1 MSANNIYSPIGGP
14 YSPQQFAQSIIPSSG
29 GLDLEALR
37 ADLADRYGVQQQA
50 QVSPEYLAKW
60 QAMNSPEAQA
70 AANQPYV
77 PSWMEPSLNP
87 ITNFQRDIIRMGTGL
102 INQGKHIIN
111 DPVGSTK
118 SAIKY
123 LLTHNPREINRDF
136 FDAQLSNY
144 NLSTAQLV
152 NQPLSESAKDF
163 VAGVYTNPASAA
175 IDLISLGGLHGA
187 DKVAKV
193 VNKTVGKR
201 ILPTSV
207 GSDVEKGILASR
219 AGVAG
224 DVQKYRE
231 KLNPLKELNDTDL
244 AKVVE
249 SAETGSK
256 LPEHLKP
263 YKEALREQYYDFDNL
278 VKNYSPQTYVAPD
291 ELSIIQKIARDE
303 NKTVNYVRKEVAP
316 YLEIGIDDLELAD
329 MAKTNKIA
337 KKVYDAKQLYNKGEI
352 FPVTHGIA
360 EVMKD
365 APDAIADTSNIIRNG
380 RFSTREY
387 GNATYGD
394 IAKQLQNP
402 AEFLEGLQKQFELGQ
417 LTKELRQGKI
427 GDIDVAPMPNAK
439 PKDIIY
445 VNADK
450 LEKDGI
456 VEALSKAS
464 PDTKTPSD
472 IAVDKLTAQELA
484 KQLQSGYGSSAFKGM
499 SKDLETLTKS
509 TALGAGSYIFG
520 NFGSGSI
527 NALIESGAM
536 LPADV
541 INAIRTRGQLSKSV
555 GAYRDVYLPKV
566 NPIKTP
572 GLKQIAWL
580 GERTGGQLLRRA
592 DAAVQN
598 GFAEI
603 GLHRALRKAGIS
615 AKDRSKI
622 LAEGSLDKRTLGQA
636 IQDARNAALMN
647 SDNTIL
653 PNLLTEAGSITNP
666 FWRWTDTAARTTIR
680 QFETHPFITNMVLSN
695 YLANIGLNREM
706 QERANIGIKT
716 DAPMKS
722 FVMDARSGQLKTFT
736 TEYIAQLN
744 TAKLLADPKEALMS
758 SGDTTIGWVVN
769 LLKGKDKYGRAFQR
783 AQKSTDSNLA
793 SVIGGVRKTWNP
805 KTGEFTRDESDIKV
819 SEYINEFLHNASPSV
834 ALLNKT
840 VLPIAA
846 EATGNVYLQPYAGST
861 FGTFLPK
868 KNFGYDMKGRPVVVD
883 RAGNIDDNAN
893 AIFGGNINRPR
904 MLQDIESSMTSSYVA
919 PYYEGE
925 EIPIPSGME
934 IRQILRNN
942 ARGGIQRGGYYH
954 R

>member
-1 MSANNIYSPIGGP
+1 MSVNNI
-14 YSPQQFAQSIIPSSG
+14 YSPQQFAQSIAPSSG
-29 GLDLEALR
+29 GLDLEALQ
-37 ADLADRYGVQQQA
+37 ADLASRYGTAPQQT
-50 QVSPEYLAKW
+50 QVDPEYLAKW
-60 QAMNSPEAQA
+60 QAMNSPEVQA

-111 DPVGSTK
+111 NPVGSAK

-123 LLTHNPREINRDF
+123 LLTHNPREVNRDF

-152 NQPLSESAKDF
+152 NQPLSESVKDA
-163 VAGVYTNPASAA
+163 VAGIYTNPASAA

-187 DKVAKV
+187 DKVAKA

-219 AGVAG
+219 ADVSRN
-224 DVQKYRE
+224 VQKYRE
-231 KLNPLKELNDTDL
+231 KLNPLKEIDYTDL
-244 AKVVE
+244 SKVVD

-303 NKTVNYVRKEVAP
+303 GKTVNYVRKEVTP
-316 YLEIGIDDLELAD
+316 YLQMADDELSAL
-329 MAKTNKIA
+329 AKSNKIA
-337 KKVYDAKQLYNKGEI
+337 DKVVEAKQLYNKGEI

-365 APDAIADTSNIIRNG
+365 TPDAIADTSNIVRNG

-387 GNATYGD
+387 GNAAYED

-402 AEFLEGLQKQFELGQ
+402 AEFLEGLQRQFELGQ

-450 LEKDGI
+450 LESDGI

-464 PDTKTPSD
+464 PEAKTPSD
-472 IAVDKLTAQELA
+472 IAVDKLTTQELA
-484 KQLQSGYGSSAFKGM
+484 KQLQSGYGSSAFKGVARDIE
-499 SKDLETLTKS
+499 SLTKA
-509 TALGAGSYIFG
+509 TALGSGAYIFG
-520 NFGSGSI
+520 NVGSGAI

-536 LPADV
+536 LPVDV
-541 INAIRTRGQLSKSV
+541 INALRSRGQLAKNV

-566 NPIKTP
+566 NPIKTQ
-572 GLKQIAWL
+572 GLKQIGWL

-622 LAEGSLDKRTLGQA
+622 LAEGNLDKRTLGQA

-647 SDNTIL
+647 SENTIL
-653 PNLLTEAGSITNP
+653 SNGLTELGSMTNP
-666 FWRWTDTAARTTIR
+666 FWRWTDTAARNTIR

-706 QERANIGIKT
+706 QERANIGIRT

-744 TAKLLADPKEALMS
+744 TAKLLADPKDALMS

-793 SVIGGVRKTWNP
+793 AVIGGVRKTWNP

-868 KNFGYDMKGRPVVVD
+868 ENFGYDMKGRPVVVD

-925 EIPIPSGME
+925 ERPTPSGME

>member
-1 MSANNIYSPIGGP
+1 MSTQYNP
-14 YSPQQFAQSIIPSSG
+14 YQFAQTVLGQTQTAPV
-29 GLDLEALR
+29 DLEALR
-37 ADLADRYGVQQQA
+37 ADLASRYGVAPQQT
-50 QVSPEYLAKW
+50 QVDPEYLAKW
-60 QAMNSPEAQA
+60 QAMNSPEVQA

-77 PSWMEPSLNP
+77 PSWMKPSLNP
-87 ITNFQRDIIRMGTGL
+87 VTNFQRDIIRMGTGL

-111 DPVGSTK
+111 NPVGSAK

-123 LLTHNPREINRDF
+123 LLTHNPREVNRDF

-152 NQPLSESAKDF
+152 NQPLSESVKDA
-163 VAGVYTNPASAA
+163 VAGIYTNPASAA

-187 DKVAKV
+187 DKVAKA

-219 AGVAG
+219 ADVSRN
-224 DVQKYRE
+224 VQKYRE
-231 KLNPLKELNDTDL
+231 KLNPLKEIDYTDL
-244 AKVVE
+244 SKVVD

-278 VKNYSPQTYVAPD
+278 LKNYSPQTYVAPD

-303 NKTVNYVRKEVAP
+303 GKTVNYVRKEVTP
-316 YLEIGIDDLELAD
+316 YLQMADDELSAL
-329 MAKTNKIA
+329 AKSNKIA
-337 KKVYDAKQLYNKGEI
+337 DKVVEAKQLYNKGEI

-365 APDAIADTSNIIRNG
+365 APDAIADTSNIVRNG

-387 GNATYGD
+387 GNATYED

-450 LEKDGI
+450 LETDGI

-464 PDTKTPSD
+464 PEAKTPSD

-484 KQLQSGYGSSAFKGM
+484 KQLQSGYGSSAFKGVARDVE
-499 SKDLETLTKS
+499 SLTKA
-509 TALGAGSYIFG
+509 TALGSGAYIFG
-520 NFGSGSI
+520 NVGSGAI

-536 LPADV
+536 LPVDA
-541 INAIRTRGQLSKSV
+541 INALRTRGQLAKNV

-566 NPIKTP
+566 NPIKTQ
-572 GLKQIAWL
+572 GLKQIGWL

-622 LAEGSLDKRTLGQA
+622 LAEGNLDKRTLGQA

-647 SDNTIL
+647 SENTIL
-653 PNLLTEAGSITNP
+653 SNGLTELGSMTNP
-666 FWRWTDTAARTTIR
+666 FWRWTDTAARNTIR

-706 QERANIGIKT
+706 QERANIGIRT

-722 FVMDARSGQLKTFT
+722 FVMDTRSGQLKTFT

-793 SVIGGVRKTWNP
+793 AVIGGVRKTWNP

-868 KNFGYDMKGRPVVVD
+868 RNFGYDMKGRPVVVD

-925 EIPIPSGME
+925 ERPTPSGME

>member
-1 MSANNIYSPIGGP
+1 MSTQYNP
-14 YSPQQFAQSIIPSSG
+14 YQFAQTVLGQTQTAPVDI
-29 GLDLEALR
+29 EALR
-37 ADLADRYGVQQQA
+37 ADLASRYGVAPQQS
-50 QVSPEYLAKW
+50 QVDPEYLAKW
-60 QAMNSPEAQA
+60 QAMNSPEVQA

-87 ITNFQRDIIRMGTGL
+87 ITNFQRDITRMGTGL

-111 DPVGSTK
+111 NPAGSVK

-123 LLTHNPREINRDF
+123 LLTHNPREVNRDF
-136 FDAQLSNY
+136 FNAQLSNY

-152 NQPLSESAKDF
+152 NQPLSESVKDA
-163 VAGVYTNPASAA
+163 VAGIYTNPASAA

-187 DKVAKV
+187 DKVAKA

-219 AGVAG
+219 ADVSRN
-224 DVQKYRE
+224 VQKYRE
-231 KLNPLKELNDTDL
+231 KLNPLKEIDYTDL
-244 AKVVE
+244 SKVVD

-303 NKTVNYVRKEVAP
+303 GKTVNYVRKEVTP
-316 YLEIGIDDLELAD
+316 YLQMADDELSAL
-329 MAKTNKIA
+329 AKSNKIA
-337 KKVYDAKQLYNKGEI
+337 DKVVEAKQLYNKGEI

-360 EVMKD
+360 EVLKD
-365 APDAIADTSNIIRNG
+365 TPDAIADTSNIVRNG

-387 GNATYGD
+387 GNAAYED

-402 AEFLEGLQKQFELGQ
+402 TEFLEGLQRQFELGQ

-450 LEKDGI
+450 LESDGI

-464 PDTKTPSD
+464 PEAKTPSD

-484 KQLQSGYGSSAFKGM
+484 KQLQSGYGSSAFKGVARDVE
-499 SKDLETLTKS
+499 SLTKA
-509 TALGAGSYIFG
+509 TALGSGVYIFG
-520 NFGSGSI
+520 NIGSGAI

-536 LPADV
+536 LPVDA
-541 INAIRTRGQLSKSV
+541 INALRTRGQLAKNV
-555 GAYRDVYLPKV
+555 GVYRDVYLPKV
-566 NPIKTP
+566 NPIKTQ
-572 GLKQIAWL
+572 GLKQIGWL

-622 LAEGSLDKRTLGQA
+622 LAEGNLDKRTLGQA

-647 SDNTIL
+647 SENTIL
-653 PNLLTEAGSITNP
+653 SNGLTELGSMTNP
-666 FWRWTDTAARTTIR
+666 FWRWIDTAARNTIR

-793 SVIGGVRKTWNP
+793 AVIGGVRKTWNP
-805 KTGEFTRDESDIKV
+805 KTGEFTRDESDIRM

-868 KNFGYDMKGRPVVVD
+868 RNFGYDMKGRPVVVD

-925 EIPIPSGME
+925 ERPTPSGME

>member
-1 MSANNIYSPIGGP
+1 MSTLYNPPTDGLYNP
-14 YSPQQFAQSIIPSSG
+14 YQFAQTVLGQTQTAPVDI
-29 GLDLEALR
+29 EALR
-37 ADLADRYGVQQQA
+37 ADLANRYGTPSTQQQ
-50 QVSPEYLAKW
+50 VDPEYLAKW
-60 QAMNSPEAQA
+60 QAMNSPEVQA

-77 PSWMEPSLNP
+77 PSWMEPSLNLV
-87 ITNFQRDIIRMGTGL
+87 TNFQRDVTRMGTGL
-102 INQGKHIIN
+102 INQAKHLIS
-111 DPVGSTK
+111 DPKGSAK
-118 SAIKY
+118 AAIKY

-144 NLSTAQLV
+144 NLSTPQLV
-152 NQPLSESAKDF
+152 NQPLSESIKDA
-163 VAGVYTNPASAA
+163 VAGIYTNPASAA

-187 DKVAKV
+187 DKVAKA

-219 AGVAG
+219 AGVSRN
-224 DVQKYRE
+224 VQKYRE
-231 KLNPLKELNDTDL
+231 KLDPVKEIKDADL
-244 AKVVE
+244 AKVIE

-303 NKTVNYVRKEVAP
+303 GKTVNYVRKEVTP
-316 YLEIGIDDLELAD
+316 YLQMTDDELSVL
-329 MAKTNKIA
+329 AKSNKIA
-337 KKVYDAKQLYNKGEI
+337 DKVVEAKQLYKQGEI

-360 EVMKD
+360 EVIKD
-365 APDAIADTSNIIRNG
+365 APDAIADTNAIVRNG

-387 GNATYGD
+387 GNATYED

-402 AEFLEGLQKQFELGQ
+402 AEFLEGLQRQFELGQ
-417 LTKELRQGKI
+417 LAKELRQGKI

-439 PKDIIY
+439 PKDIVYI
-445 VNADK
+445 NADR
-450 LEKDGI
+450 LETDGI
-456 VEALSKAS
+456 VEALNKAS
-464 PDTKTPSD
+464 KEAMSPSD

-484 KQLQSGYGSSAFKGM
+484 KQLQSGYGSSGFKGAA
-499 SKDLETLTKS
+499 KDIESFAKA
-509 TALGAGSYIFG
+509 TALGSGTYILG
-520 NFGSGSI
+520 NVGSGAA
-527 NALIESGAM
+527 NALIESGVM
-536 LPADV
+536 LPVDV
-541 INAIRTRGQLSKSV
+541 INALRTKNQLSKTA
-555 GAYRDVYLPKV
+555 GLYRESYLPKV
-566 NPIKTP
+566 NPIKTL
-572 GLKQIAWL
+572 GLKQIGWVSDRA
-580 GERTGGQLLRRA
+580 GGQLLRRA

-603 GLHRALRKAGIS
+603 GMHRALRNAGIS

-622 LAEGSLDKRTLGQA
+622 LAEGTLDSQTLGQA
-636 IQDARNAALMN
+636 IQDAKNAALMN

-653 PNLLTEAGSITNP
+653 PNFLTEAGSMTNP
-666 FWRWTDTAARTTIR
+666 FWRWTDTAARNTIR

-716 DAPMKS
+716 DAPLKS

-744 TAKLLADPKEALMS
+744 TAKLIGNPMDTLMS
-758 SGDTTIGWVVN
+758 SGDTTLGWFIN
-769 LLKGKDKYGRAFQR
+769 LFQGKDKYGRAFQR

-793 SVIGGVRKTWNP
+793 AVIGGVRKTWNP
-805 KTGEFTRDESDIKV
+805 KTGEFTRDESDVKV
-819 SEYINEFLHNASPSV
+819 SEYINEFLHNAAPPI

-840 VLPIAA
+840 VLPIVA

-868 KNFGYDMKGRPVVVD
+868 ENFGYDMKGRPVVVN

-893 AIFGGNINRPR
+893 ALFGGNINRPR
-904 MLQDIESSMTSSYVA
+904 MLQDIEAQMTSSYIA

-925 EIPIPSGME
+925 ERPTPSGME

>member
-1 MSANNIYSPIGGP
+1 MSVNNI
-14 YSPQQFAQSIIPSSG
+14 YSPQQFAQSIAPNSG

-37 ADLADRYGVQQQA
+37 ADLASRYGTAPQQT
-50 QVSPEYLAKW
+50 QVDPEYLAKW
-60 QAMNSPEAQA
+60 QAMNSPEVQT

-77 PSWMEPSLNP
+77 PSWLEPSLNP

-111 DPVGSTK
+111 NPVGSAK

-123 LLTHNPREINRDF
+123 LLTHNPREVNRDF

-152 NQPLSESAKDF
+152 NQPLSESVKDA
-163 VAGVYTNPASAA
+163 VAGIYTNPASAA

-187 DKVAKV
+187 DKVAKA

-207 GSDVEKGILASR
+207 GSDVEKGILTSR
-219 AGVAG
+219 ADVSRN
-224 DVQKYRE
+224 VQKYRE
-231 KLNPLKELNDTDL
+231 KLNPLKEIDYTDL
-244 AKVVE
+244 SKVVD

-303 NKTVNYVRKEVAP
+303 GKTVNYVRKEVTP
-316 YLEIGIDDLELAD
+316 YLQMADDELSAL
-329 MAKTNKIA
+329 AKSNKIA
-337 KKVYDAKQLYNKGEI
+337 DKVVEAKQLYNKGEI

-360 EVMKD
+360 EVIKD

-387 GNATYGD
+387 GNAAYED

-402 AEFLEGLQKQFELGQ
+402 AEFLEGLQRQFELGQ

-427 GDIDVAPMPNAK
+427 GDIDVTPMPNAK

-450 LEKDGI
+450 LETDGI

-464 PDTKTPSD
+464 PETKTPSD

-484 KQLQSGYGSSAFKGM
+484 KQLQSGYGSSAFKGVARDVE
-499 SKDLETLTKS
+499 SLTKA
-509 TALGAGSYIFG
+509 TALGSGAYIFG
-520 NFGSGSI
+520 NVGSGAI

-536 LPADV
+536 LPVDA
-541 INAIRTRGQLSKSV
+541 INALRTRGQLAKNV

-566 NPIKTP
+566 NPIKTQ
-572 GLKQIAWL
+572 GLKQIGWL

-622 LAEGSLDKRTLGQA
+622 LAEGNLDKRTLGQA

-647 SDNTIL
+647 SENTIL
-653 PNLLTEAGSITNP
+653 SNGLTELGSMTNP
-666 FWRWTDTAARTTIR
+666 FWRWTDTAARNTIR

-706 QERANIGIKT
+706 QERANIGIRT

-722 FVMDARSGQLKTFT
+722 FVMDVRSGQLKTFT

-793 SVIGGVRKTWNP
+793 AVIGGVRKTWNP

-868 KNFGYDMKGRPVVVD
+868 RNFGYDMKGRPVVVD

-925 EIPIPSGME
+925 ERPTPSGME

>member
-1 MSANNIYSPIGGP
+1 MSTQYNP
-14 YSPQQFAQSIIPSSG
+14 YQFAQTVLGQTQTTPVDI
-29 GLDLEALR
+29 EALR
-37 ADLADRYGVQQQA
+37 ADLASRYGVAPQQT
-50 QVSPEYLAKW
+50 QVDPEYLAKW
-60 QAMNSPEAQA
+60 QAMNSPEVQA

-111 DPVGSTK
+111 NPVGSAK

-123 LLTHNPREINRDF
+123 LLTHNPREVNRDF

-152 NQPLSESAKDF
+152 NQPLSESVKDA
-163 VAGVYTNPASAA
+163 VAGIYTNPASAA

-187 DKVAKV
+187 DKVAKA

-219 AGVAG
+219 ADVSRN
-224 DVQKYRE
+224 VQKYRE
-231 KLNPLKELNDTDL
+231 KLNPLKEIDYTDL
-244 AKVVE
+244 SKVID

-303 NKTVNYVRKEVAP
+303 GKTVNYVRKEVTP
-316 YLEIGIDDLELAD
+316 YLQMADDELSAL
-329 MAKTNKIA
+329 AKSNKIA
-337 KKVYDAKQLYNKGEI
+337 DKVVEAKQLYNKGEI

-360 EVMKD
+360 EVIKD
-365 APDAIADTSNIIRNG
+365 APDAIADTSNIVRNG

-387 GNATYGD
+387 GNAAYED

-450 LEKDGI
+450 LESDGI

-464 PDTKTPSD
+464 PEAKTPSD

-484 KQLQSGYGSSAFKGM
+484 KQLQSGYGSSAFKGVARDVE
-499 SKDLETLTKS
+499 SLTKA
-509 TALGAGSYIFG
+509 TALGSGAYIFG
-520 NFGSGSI
+520 NVGSGAI

-536 LPADV
+536 LPVDA
-541 INAIRTRGQLSKSV
+541 INALRTRGQLAKNV
-555 GAYRDVYLPKV
+555 GAYRDVYLPKI
-566 NPIKTP
+566 NPIKTQ
-572 GLKQIAWL
+572 GLKQIGWL

-622 LAEGSLDKRTLGQA
+622 LAEGNLDKRTLGQA

-647 SDNTIL
+647 SENTIL
-653 PNLLTEAGSITNP
+653 SNGLTELGSMTNP
-666 FWRWTDTAARTTIR
+666 FWRWTDTAARNTIR

-706 QERANIGIKT
+706 QERANIGIRT

-793 SVIGGVRKTWNP
+793 AVIGGVRKTWNP
-805 KTGEFTRDESDIKV
+805 KTGEFTRDESDIRM

-861 FGTFLPK
+861 FGAFLPK
-868 KNFGYDMKGRPVVVD
+868 RNFGYDMKGRPVVVD

-925 EIPIPSGME
+925 ERPTPSSME

>member
-1 MSANNIYSPIGGP
+1 MSTQYNP
-14 YSPQQFAQSIIPSSG
+14 YQFAQTVLGQTQTAPV
-29 GLDLEALR
+29 DLEALR
-37 ADLADRYGVQQQA
+37 ADLASRYGVAPQQT
-50 QVSPEYLAKW
+50 QVDPEYLAKW
-60 QAMNSPEAQA
+60 QAMNSPEVQA

-87 ITNFQRDIIRMGTGL
+87 ITNFQRDIVRMGTGL

-111 DPVGSTK
+111 NPVGSAK

-123 LLTHNPREINRDF
+123 LLTHNPREVNRDF

-152 NQPLSESAKDF
+152 NQPLGESVKDA
-163 VAGVYTNPASAA
+163 VAGIYTNPASAA

-187 DKVAKV
+187 DKVAKA

-219 AGVAG
+219 ADVSRN
-224 DVQKYRE
+224 VQKYRE
-231 KLNPLKELNDTDL
+231 KLNPLKEIDYTDL
-244 AKVVE
+244 SKVVD

-303 NKTVNYVRKEVAP
+303 GKTVNYVRKEVTP
-316 YLEIGIDDLELAD
+316 YLQMADDELSAL
-329 MAKTNKIA
+329 AKSNKIA
-337 KKVYDAKQLYNKGEI
+337 DKVVEAKQLYNKGEI

-360 EVMKD
+360 EVIKD
-365 APDAIADTSNIIRNG
+365 APDAIADTSNIVRNG

-387 GNATYGD
+387 GNATYED

-427 GDIDVAPMPNAK
+427 GDIDVAPTPNAK

-450 LEKDGI
+450 LETDGI
-456 VEALSKAS
+456 IEALKKAS
-464 PDTKTPSD
+464 KDAMSPSD

-484 KQLQSGYGSSAFKGM
+484 KQLQSGYGSSAFKGLP
-499 SKDLETLTKS
+499 KDLESLTKA
-509 TALGAGSYIFG
+509 TALGSGAYIFG
-520 NFGSGSI
+520 NVGSGAI

-536 LPADV
+536 LPVDA
-541 INAIRTRGQLSKSV
+541 INALRTRGQLAKNV

-566 NPIKTP
+566 NPIKTQ
-572 GLKQIAWL
+572 GLKQIGWL

-622 LAEGSLDKRTLGQA
+622 LAAGNLDKRTLGQA

-647 SDNTIL
+647 SENTIL
-653 PNLLTEAGSITNP
+653 PNFLTEAGSITNP
-666 FWRWTDTAARTTIR
+666 FWRWTDTAARNTIR

-695 YLANIGLNREM
+695 YLANIGLDREM
-706 QERANIGIKT
+706 QERANIGIRT

-744 TAKLLADPKEALMS
+744 TAKLLSNPKEALMS
-758 SGDTTIGWVVN
+758 SGDSTIGWALN
-769 LLKGKDKYGRAFQR
+769 LLNGKDKYGRAFQR

-793 SVIGGVRKTWNP
+793 AVIGGVRKTWNP
-805 KTGEFTRDESDIKV
+805 KTGEFTRDESDIRM

-861 FGTFLPK
+861 FGAFLPK
-868 KNFGYDMKGRPVVVD
+868 RNFGYDMKGRPVVVD

-925 EIPIPSGME
+925 ERPTPSGME

>member
-1 MSANNIYSPIGGP
+1 MSTLYNPPTDGLYNP
-14 YSPQQFAQSIIPSSG
+14 YQFAQTVLGQTQTAPVDI
-29 GLDLEALR
+29 EALR
-37 ADLADRYGVQQQA
+37 ADLANKYGTPSTQQQ
-50 QVSPEYLAKW
+50 VDPEYLAKW
-60 QAMNSPEAQA
+60 QAMNSPEVQA
-70 AANQPYV
+70 ANSQPYV

-87 ITNFQRDIIRMGTGL
+87 VTNFQRDVTRMGTGL
-102 INQGKHIIN
+102 INQAKHLIS
-111 DPVGSTK
+111 DPKGSAK
-118 SAIKY
+118 AAIKY

-144 NLSTAQLV
+144 NLSTPQLV
-152 NQPLSESAKDF
+152 NQPLSESIKDA
-163 VAGVYTNPASAA
+163 VAGIYTNPASAA

-187 DKVAKV
+187 DKVAKA

-219 AGVAG
+219 AGVSRN
-224 DVQKYRE
+224 VQKYRE
-231 KLNPLKELNDTDL
+231 KLDPVKEIKDADL
-244 AKVVE
+244 AKVIE

-303 NKTVNYVRKEVAP
+303 GKTVNYVRKEVTP
-316 YLEIGIDDLELAD
+316 YLQMTDDELSVL
-329 MAKTNKIA
+329 AKSNKIA
-337 KKVYDAKQLYNKGEI
+337 DKVVEAKQLYKQGEI

-365 APDAIADTSNIIRNG
+365 APDAIADANAIVRNG
-380 RFSTREY
+380 RFSTREF
-387 GNATYGD
+387 GNATYED

-402 AEFLEGLQKQFELGQ
+402 AEFLEGLQRQFELGQ

-439 PKDIIY
+439 PKDIVYI
-445 VNADK
+445 NADR
-450 LEKDGI
+450 LETDGI
-456 VEALSKAS
+456 VEALNKAS
-464 PDTKTPSD
+464 KEAMSPSD

-484 KQLQSGYGSSAFKGM
+484 KQLQSGYGSSGFKGTA
-499 SKDLETLTKS
+499 KDVESLTKA
-509 TALGAGSYIFG
+509 TALGSGAYILG
-520 NFGSGSI
+520 NVGSGAA
-527 NALIESGAM
+527 NALIESGVM
-536 LPADV
+536 LPVDV
-541 INAIRTRGQLSKSV
+541 INALRTKNQLSKTA
-555 GAYRDVYLPKV
+555 GLYRESYLPKV
-566 NPIKTP
+566 NPIKTQ
-572 GLKQIAWL
+572 GLKQVGWVSDRA
-580 GERTGGQLLRRA
+580 GGQLLRRA

-603 GLHRALRKAGIS
+603 GMHRALRKAGIS

-622 LAEGSLDKRTLGQA
+622 LAEGTLDSRTLGQA
-636 IQDARNAALMN
+636 IQDAKNAALMN

-653 PNLLTEAGSITNP
+653 PNFLTEVGSMTNP
-666 FWRWTDTAARTTIR
+666 FWRWTDTAARNTIR

-758 SGDTTIGWVVN
+758 SGDTTLGWVIN
-769 LLKGKDKYGRAFQR
+769 LLNGKDKYGRAFQR

-793 SVIGGVRKTWNP
+793 AVIGGVRKTWNP
-805 KTGEFTRDESDIKV
+805 KTGEFTRDESDVKV
-819 SEYINEFLHNASPSV
+819 SEYINEFLHNAAPPI

-868 KNFGYDMKGRPVVVD
+868 ENFGYDMKGRPVVVD

-893 AIFGGNINRPR
+893 ALFGGNINRPR
-904 MLQDIESSMTSSYVA
+904 MLQDIEAQMASSYIA

-925 EIPIPSGME
+925 ERPTPSGME

>member
-1 MSANNIYSPIGGP
+1 MSTQYNP
-14 YSPQQFAQSIIPSSG
+14 YQFAQTVLGQTQTAPV
-29 GLDLEALR
+29 DLEALR
-37 ADLADRYGVQQQA
+37 ADLASRYGTAPQQT
-50 QVSPEYLAKW
+50 QVDPEYLAKW
-60 QAMNSPEAQA
+60 QAMNSPEVQA

-111 DPVGSTK
+111 NPVGSTK

-123 LLTHNPREINRDF
+123 LLTHNPREVNRDF

-152 NQPLSESAKDF
+152 NQPLSESVKDA
-163 VAGVYTNPASAA
+163 VAGIYTNPASAA

-187 DKVAKV
+187 DKVAKA

-219 AGVAG
+219 ADVSRN
-224 DVQKYRE
+224 VQKYRE
-231 KLNPLKELNDTDL
+231 KLNPLKEISYTDL
-244 AKVVE
+244 SKVVD

-256 LPEHLKP
+256 LSEHLKP

-303 NKTVNYVRKEVAP
+303 GKTVNYVRKEVTP
-316 YLEIGIDDLELAD
+316 YLQMADDELSAL
-329 MAKTNKIA
+329 AKSNKIA
-337 KKVYDAKQLYNKGEI
+337 DKVVEAKQLYNKGEI

-360 EVMKD
+360 EVIKD

-387 GNATYGD
+387 GNAAYED

-402 AEFLEGLQKQFELGQ
+402 AEFLEGLQRQFELGQ

-427 GDIDVAPMPNAK
+427 GDIDVTPMPNAK

-450 LEKDGI
+450 LETDGI

-464 PDTKTPSD
+464 PETKTPSD

-484 KQLQSGYGSSAFKGM
+484 KQLQSGYGSSAFKGVARDVE
-499 SKDLETLTKS
+499 SLTKA
-509 TALGAGSYIFG
+509 TALGSGAYIFG
-520 NFGSGSI
+520 NVGSGAI

-536 LPADV
+536 LPVDA
-541 INAIRTRGQLSKSV
+541 INALRTRGQLAKNV

-566 NPIKTP
+566 NPIKTQ
-572 GLKQIAWL
+572 GLKQIGWL

-622 LAEGSLDKRTLGQA
+622 LAEGNLDKRTLGQA

-647 SDNTIL
+647 SENTIL
-653 PNLLTEAGSITNP
+653 SNGLTELGSMTNP
-666 FWRWTDTAARTTIR
+666 FWRWTDTAARNTIR

-706 QERANIGIKT
+706 QERANIGIRT

-793 SVIGGVRKTWNP
+793 AVIGGVRKTWNP

-868 KNFGYDMKGRPVVVD
+868 RNFGYDMKGRPVVVD

-925 EIPIPSGME
+925 KRPTPSGME

>member
-1 MSANNIYSPIGGP
+1 MSTQYNP
-14 YSPQQFAQSIIPSSG
+14 YQFAQTVLGQTQTAPVDI
-29 GLDLEALR
+29 EALR
-37 ADLADRYGVQQQA
+37 ADLASRYGVAPQQT
-50 QVSPEYLAKW
+50 QVDPEYLAKW
-60 QAMNSPEAQA
+60 QAMNSPEIQA

-87 ITNFQRDIIRMGTGL
+87 ITNFQRDITRMGTGL

-111 DPVGSTK
+111 NPVGSAK

-123 LLTHNPREINRDF
+123 LLTHNPREVNRDF

-152 NQPLSESAKDF
+152 NQPLSESVKDA
-163 VAGVYTNPASAA
+163 VAGIYTNPASAA

-187 DKVAKV
+187 DKVAKA

-219 AGVAG
+219 ADVSRN
-224 DVQKYRE
+224 VQKYRE
-231 KLNPLKELNDTDL
+231 KLNPLKEIDYTDL
-244 AKVVE
+244 SKVVD

-303 NKTVNYVRKEVAP
+303 GKTVNYVRKEVTP
-316 YLEIGIDDLELAD
+316 YLQMTDDELSGL
-329 MAKTNKIA
+329 AKSNKIA
-337 KKVYDAKQLYNKGEI
+337 DKVVEAKQLYNKGEI

-365 APDAIADTSNIIRNG
+365 APDAIADTSNIVRNG

-387 GNATYGD
+387 GNAAYED

-402 AEFLEGLQKQFELGQ
+402 TEFLEGLQRQFELGQ

-427 GDIDVAPMPNAK
+427 GDIDVAPIPNAK
-439 PKDIIY
+439 PEDIIY

-450 LEKDGI
+450 LETDGI

-464 PDTKTPSD
+464 PEAKTPSD

-484 KQLQSGYGSSAFKGM
+484 KQLQSGYGSSAFKGIARDVE
-499 SKDLETLTKS
+499 SLAKA
-509 TALGAGSYIFG
+509 TALGSGTYIYG
-520 NFGSGSI
+520 NIGSGAI

-536 LPADV
+536 LPVDA
-541 INAIRTRGQLSKSV
+541 INALRTRGQLAKNV

-566 NPIKTP
+566 NPIKTQ
-572 GLKQIAWL
+572 GLKQIGWL

-622 LAEGSLDKRTLGQA
+622 LAEGNLDKRTLGQA

-647 SDNTIL
+647 SENTIL
-653 PNLLTEAGSITNP
+653 PNGLTELGSMTNP

-706 QERANIGIKT
+706 QERANIGIRT

-744 TAKLLADPKEALMS
+744 TAKLLADPKGALMS

-793 SVIGGVRKTWNP
+793 AVIGGVRKTWNP

-868 KNFGYDMKGRPVVVD
+868 RNFGYDMKGRPVVVD

-925 EIPIPSGME
+925 ERPTPSGME

>member
-1 MSANNIYSPIGGP
+1 MSTQYNP
-14 YSPQQFAQSIIPSSG
+14 YQFAQTVLGQTQTAPVDI
-29 GLDLEALR
+29 EALR
-37 ADLADRYGVQQQA
+37 ADLASRYGVAPQQS
-50 QVSPEYLAKW
+50 QVDPEYLAKW
-60 QAMNSPEAQA
+60 QAMNSPEVQA
-70 AANQPYV
+70 AANRPYV

-111 DPVGSTK
+111 NPVGSAK

-123 LLTHNPREINRDF
+123 LLTHNPREVNRDF

-152 NQPLSESAKDF
+152 NQPLSESVKDA
-163 VAGVYTNPASAA
+163 VAGIYTNPASAA

-187 DKVAKV
+187 DKVAKA

-219 AGVAG
+219 ADVSRN
-224 DVQKYRE
+224 VQKYRE
-231 KLNPLKELNDTDL
+231 KLNPLKEIDYSDL
-244 AKVVE
+244 SKVVD

-303 NKTVNYVRKEVAP
+303 GKTVNYVRKEVTP
-316 YLEIGIDDLELAD
+316 YLQMADDELSAL
-329 MAKTNKIA
+329 AKSNKIA
-337 KKVYDAKQLYNKGEI
+337 DKVVEAKQLYNKGEI

-365 APDAIADTSNIIRNG
+365 APDAIADTSNIVRNG

-387 GNATYGD
+387 GNAAYED

-402 AEFLEGLQKQFELGQ
+402 AEFLEGLQRQFELGQ

-450 LEKDGI
+450 LESDGI

-464 PDTKTPSD
+464 PEAKTPSD

-484 KQLQSGYGSSAFKGM
+484 KQLQSGYGSSAFKGVARDVE
-499 SKDLETLTKS
+499 SLTKA
-509 TALGAGSYIFG
+509 TALGSGAYIFG
-520 NFGSGSI
+520 NVGSGAI

-536 LPADV
+536 LPVDA
-541 INAIRTRGQLSKSV
+541 INALRTRGQLAKNV
-555 GAYRDVYLPKV
+555 GAYRDVYLPKI
-566 NPIKTP
+566 NPIKTQ
-572 GLKQIAWL
+572 GLKQIGWL

-622 LAEGSLDKRTLGQA
+622 LAEGNLDKRTLGQA

-647 SDNTIL
+647 SENTIL
-653 PNLLTEAGSITNP
+653 SNGLTELGSMTNP
-666 FWRWTDTAARTTIR
+666 FWRWTDTAARNTIR

-706 QERANIGIKT
+706 QERANIGIRT

-722 FVMDARSGQLKTFT
+722 FIMDARSGQLKTFT

-744 TAKLLADPKEALMS
+744 TAKLLADPKDALMS

-793 SVIGGVRKTWNP
+793 AVIGGVRKTWNP

-868 KNFGYDMKGRPVVVD
+868 RNFGYDMKGRPVAVD

-925 EIPIPSGME
+925 ERPTPSGME

>member
-1 MSANNIYSPIGGP
+1 MSTQYNP
-14 YSPQQFAQSIIPSSG
+14 YQFAQTVLGQTQVAPVDI
-29 GLDLEALR
+29 EALR
-37 ADLADRYGVQQQA
+37 ADLANRYGVSQQT
-50 QVSPEYLAKW
+50 QVDPEYLAKW
-60 QAMNSPEAQA
+60 QAMNSPEVQA

-87 ITNFQRDIIRMGTGL
+87 ITNFQRDIVRMGTGL

-111 DPVGSTK
+111 NPVGSAK
-118 SAIKY
+118 SAIRY

-136 FDAQLSNY
+136 FDAQLNNY

-152 NQPLSESAKDF
+152 NQPLSESVKDA
-163 VAGVYTNPASAA
+163 VAGIYTNPASAA

-187 DKVAKV
+187 DKVAKA

-219 AGVAG
+219 ADVSRN
-224 DVQKYRE
+224 VQKYRE
-231 KLNPLKELNDTDL
+231 KLNPLKGLNDTDL

-291 ELSIIQKIARDE
+291 ELSVIQKIARDE
-303 NKTVNYVRKEVAP
+303 NKTVNYVRKEVTP
-316 YLEIGIDDLELAD
+316 YLQMADDELSVL
-329 MAKTNKIA
+329 AKSNKIA
-337 KKVYDAKQLYNKGEI
+337 DKVVEAKQLYNKGEI

-360 EVMKD
+360 EVAKD
-365 APDAIADTSNIIRNG
+365 APDAIADTSNIVRNG

-387 GNATYGD
+387 GNAAYED

-402 AEFLEGLQKQFELGQ
+402 AEFLEGLQRQFELGQ

-427 GDIDVAPMPNAK
+427 GNIDVAPMPNAK

-445 VNADK
+445 IDADK
-450 LEKDGI
+450 LEANGI
-456 VEALSKAS
+456 VEALNKAS
-464 PDTKTPSD
+464 SEAKSPAD

-484 KQLQSGYGSSAFKGM
+484 KQLQSGYGSSAFKGVA
-499 SKDLETLTKS
+499 KDVESLTKA
-509 TALGAGSYIFG
+509 TALGSGAYIFG
-520 NFGSGSI
+520 NVGSGTI

-536 LPADV
+536 LPVDV
-541 INAIRTRGQLSKSV
+541 INALRTRGQLAKNV

-566 NPIKTP
+566 NPIKTQ
-572 GLKQIAWL
+572 GLKQIGWL

-603 GLHRALRKAGIS
+603 GLHRALRRAGIS

-622 LAEGSLDKRTLGQA
+622 LAEGNLDKQTLGQA

-647 SDNTIL
+647 SENTIFS
-653 PNLLTEAGSITNP
+653 NGLTELGSMTNP
-666 FWRWTDTAARTTIR
+666 FWRWTDTAARNTIR

-758 SGDTTIGWVVN
+758 SGDTTIGWVIN

-793 SVIGGVRKTWNP
+793 AVVGGVRKTWNP

-840 VLPIAA
+840 VFPIAA

-868 KNFGYDMKGRPVVVD
+868 RNFGYDMKGRPVVVD

-925 EIPIPSGME
+925 ERPIPSSME

-942 ARGGIQRGGYYH
+942 ARGSIQRGGYYH

>member
-1 MSANNIYSPIGGP
+1 MSVNNV
-14 YSPQQFAQSIIPSSG
+14 YSPQQFAQSIVPSSG

-37 ADLADRYGVQQQA
+37 ADLASRYGAAPQQTQI
-50 QVSPEYLAKW
+50 SPEYLAKW
-60 QAMNSPEAQA
+60 QAMNSPEVHVRENA
-70 AANQPYV
+70 PYT

-111 DPVGSTK
+111 NPIGSAK

-123 LLTHNPREINRDF
+123 LLTHNPREVNRDF

-152 NQPLSESAKDF
+152 NQPLSESVKDA
-163 VAGVYTNPASAA
+163 VAGIYTNPASAA

-187 DKVAKV
+187 DKVTKA

-219 AGVAG
+219 ADVSRN
-224 DVQKYRE
+224 VQKYRE
-231 KLNPLKELNDTDL
+231 KLDPLKEISYTDL
-244 AKVVE
+244 SKVVD

-303 NKTVNYVRKEVAP
+303 NKTVNYVRKEVTP
-316 YLEIGIDDLELAD
+316 YLQMADDELSAL
-329 MAKTNKIA
+329 AKSNKIA
-337 KKVYDAKQLYNKGEI
+337 DKVVEAKQLYNKGEI

-360 EVMKD
+360 EVAKD
-365 APDAIADTSNIIRNG
+365 VPDAIADTSNIVRNG

-387 GNATYGD
+387 GNAAYED

-402 AEFLEGLQKQFELGQ
+402 AEFLEGLQRQFELGQ

-427 GDIDVAPMPNAK
+427 GNIDVAPMPNAK

-445 VNADK
+445 IDADK
-450 LEKDGI
+450 LETDGM
-456 VEALSKAS
+456 VEALNKAS
-464 PDTKTPSD
+464 SEAKSPAD

-484 KQLQSGYGSSAFKGM
+484 KQLQSGYGSSAFKGVA
-499 SKDLETLTKS
+499 KDVESLTKA
-509 TALGAGSYIFG
+509 TALGSGAYIFG
-520 NFGSGSI
+520 NVGSGAI

-536 LPADV
+536 LPVDA
-541 INAIRTRGQLSKSV
+541 INALRTRGQLAKNV

-566 NPIKTP
+566 NPIKTQ
-572 GLKQIAWL
+572 GLKQIGWL

-622 LAEGSLDKRTLGQA
+622 LAEGNLDKQALGQA

-647 SDNTIL
+647 SENTIFS
-653 PNLLTEAGSITNP
+653 NGLTELGSMTNP
-666 FWRWTDTAARTTIR
+666 FWRWTDTAARNTIR
-680 QFETHPFITNMVLSN
+680 QFETHPFVTNMVLSN

-736 TEYIAQLN
+736 TEYVAQLN

-758 SGDTTIGWVVN
+758 SGDTTIGWVIN

-793 SVIGGVRKTWNP
+793 AVVGGVRKTWNP

-846 EATGNVYLQPYAGST
+846 EATSNVYLQPYAGST

-868 KNFGYDMKGRPVVVD
+868 RNFGYDMKGRPVVVD

-925 EIPIPSGME
+925 ERPIPSSME

-942 ARGGIQRGGYYH
+942 ARGSIQRGGYHH

>member
-1 MSANNIYSPIGGP
+1 MSTQYNP
-14 YSPQQFAQSIIPSSG
+14 YQFAQTVLGQTQTAPVDI
-29 GLDLEALR
+29 EALR
-37 ADLADRYGVQQQA
+37 ADLASRYGVAPQQT
-50 QVSPEYLAKW
+50 QVDPEYLAKW
-60 QAMNSPEAQA
+60 QAMNSPEVQA

-111 DPVGSTK
+111 NPVGSAK

-123 LLTHNPREINRDF
+123 LLTHNPREVNRDF

-152 NQPLSESAKDF
+152 NQPLSESVKDA
-163 VAGVYTNPASAA
+163 VAGIYTNPASAA

-187 DKVAKV
+187 DKVAKA

-219 AGVAG
+219 ADVSRN
-224 DVQKYRE
+224 VQKYRE
-231 KLNPLKELNDTDL
+231 KLNPLKEIDYTDL
-244 AKVVE
+244 SKVVD

-263 YKEALREQYYDFDNL
+263 YKETLREQYYDFDNL

-303 NKTVNYVRKEVAP
+303 GKTVNYVRKEVTP
-316 YLEIGIDDLELAD
+316 YLQMADDELSAL
-329 MAKTNKIA
+329 AKSNKIA
-337 KKVYDAKQLYNKGEI
+337 DKVVEAKQLYNKGEI

-365 APDAIADTSNIIRNG
+365 APDAIADTSNIVRNG

-387 GNATYGD
+387 GNAAYED

-402 AEFLEGLQKQFELGQ
+402 AEFLEGLQRQFELGQ

-450 LEKDGI
+450 LETDGI

-464 PDTKTPSD
+464 PEAKTPSD

-484 KQLQSGYGSSAFKGM
+484 KQLQSGYGSSAFKGVARDVE
-499 SKDLETLTKS
+499 SLTKA
-509 TALGAGSYIFG
+509 TALGSGAYIFG
-520 NFGSGSI
+520 NVGSGAI

-536 LPADV
+536 LPVDA
-541 INAIRTRGQLSKSV
+541 INALRTRGQLAKNV

-566 NPIKTP
+566 NPIKTQ
-572 GLKQIAWL
+572 GLKQIGWL

-622 LAEGSLDKRTLGQA
+622 LAEGNLDKRTLGQA

-647 SDNTIL
+647 SENTIL
-653 PNLLTEAGSITNP
+653 SNGLTELGSMTNP
-666 FWRWTDTAARTTIR
+666 FWRWTDTAARNTIR

-706 QERANIGIKT
+706 QERANIGIRT

-793 SVIGGVRKTWNP
+793 AVIGGVRKTWNP

-840 VLPIAA
+840 ILPITA

-868 KNFGYDMKGRPVVVD
+868 RNFGYDMKGRPVVVD

-904 MLQDIESSMTSSYVA
+904 MLQDIESSMNSSYVA

-925 EIPIPSGME
+925 ERPTPSGME

>member
-1 MSANNIYSPIGGP
+1 MSVNNI
-14 YSPQQFAQSIIPSSG
+14 YSPQQFAQSIAPNSG

-37 ADLADRYGVQQQA
+37 ADLASRYGTAPQQT
-50 QVSPEYLAKW
+50 QVDPEYLAKW
-60 QAMNSPEAQA
+60 QAMNSPEVQT

-77 PSWMEPSLNP
+77 PSWLEPSLNP

-111 DPVGSTK
+111 NPVGSAK

-123 LLTHNPREINRDF
+123 LLTHNPREVNRDF

-152 NQPLSESAKDF
+152 NQPLSESFKDA
-163 VAGVYTNPASAA
+163 VAGIYTNPASAA

-187 DKVAKV
+187 DKVAKA

-207 GSDVEKGILASR
+207 GSDVEKGILTSR
-219 AGVAG
+219 ADVSRN
-224 DVQKYRE
+224 VQKYRE
-231 KLNPLKELNDTDL
+231 KLNPLKEIDYTDL
-244 AKVVE
+244 SKVVD

-303 NKTVNYVRKEVAP
+303 GKTVNYVRKEVTP
-316 YLEIGIDDLELAD
+316 YLQMADDELSAL
-329 MAKTNKIA
+329 AKSNKIA
-337 KKVYDAKQLYNKGEI
+337 DKVVEAKQLYNKGEI

-360 EVMKD
+360 EVIKD

-387 GNATYGD
+387 GNAAYED

-402 AEFLEGLQKQFELGQ
+402 AEFLEGLQRQFELGQ

-427 GDIDVAPMPNAK
+427 GDIDVTPMPNAK

-450 LEKDGI
+450 LETDGI

-464 PDTKTPSD
+464 PETKTPSD

-484 KQLQSGYGSSAFKGM
+484 KQLQSGYGSSAFKGVARDVE
-499 SKDLETLTKS
+499 SLTKA
-509 TALGAGSYIFG
+509 TALGSGAYIFG
-520 NFGSGSI
+520 NVGSGAI

-536 LPADV
+536 LPVDA
-541 INAIRTRGQLSKSV
+541 INALRTRGQLAKNV

-566 NPIKTP
+566 NPIKTQ
-572 GLKQIAWL
+572 GLKQIGWL

-622 LAEGSLDKRTLGQA
+622 LAEGNLDKRTLGQA

-647 SDNTIL
+647 SENTIL
-653 PNLLTEAGSITNP
+653 SNGLTELGSMTNP
-666 FWRWTDTAARTTIR
+666 FWRWTDTAARNTIR

-706 QERANIGIKT
+706 QERANIGIRT

-793 SVIGGVRKTWNP
+793 AVIGGVRKTWNP

-868 KNFGYDMKGRPVVVD
+868 RNFGYDMKGRPVVVD

-925 EIPIPSGME
+925 ERPTPSGME

>member
-1 MSANNIYSPIGGP
+1 MSTQYNP
-14 YSPQQFAQSIIPSSG
+14 YQFAQTVLGQTQTAPVDI
-29 GLDLEALR
+29 EALR
-37 ADLADRYGVQQQA
+37 ADLASRYGTAPQQT
-50 QVSPEYLAKW
+50 QVDPEYLAKW
-60 QAMNSPEAQA
+60 QAMNSPEVQA

-87 ITNFQRDIIRMGTGL
+87 ITNFQRDIVRMGTGL

-111 DPVGSTK
+111 NPVGSAK

-123 LLTHNPREINRDF
+123 LLTHNPREVNRDF

-152 NQPLSESAKDF
+152 NQPLSESVKDA
-163 VAGVYTNPASAA
+163 VAGIYTNPASAA

-187 DKVAKV
+187 DKVAKA

-219 AGVAG
+219 ADVSRN
-224 DVQKYRE
+224 VQKYRE
-231 KLNPLKELNDTDL
+231 KLNPLKEIDYTDL
-244 AKVVE
+244 SKVVD

-303 NKTVNYVRKEVAP
+303 GKTVNYVRKEVTP
-316 YLEIGIDDLELAD
+316 YLQMADDELSAL
-329 MAKTNKIA
+329 AKSNKIA
-337 KKVYDAKQLYNKGEI
+337 DKVVEAKQLYNKGEI

-365 APDAIADTSNIIRNG
+365 APDAIADTSNIVRNG

-387 GNATYGD
+387 GNATYED

-450 LEKDGI
+450 LESDGI

-464 PDTKTPSD
+464 PEAKTPSD

-484 KQLQSGYGSSAFKGM
+484 KQLQSGYGSSAFKGVARDVE
-499 SKDLETLTKS
+499 SLTKAA
-509 TALGAGSYIFG
+509 ALGSGAYIFG
-520 NFGSGSI
+520 NVGSGAI

-536 LPADV
+536 LPVDA
-541 INAIRTRGQLSKSV
+541 INALRTRGQLAKNV

-566 NPIKTP
+566 NPIKTQ
-572 GLKQIAWL
+572 GLKQIGWL

-622 LAEGSLDKRTLGQA
+622 LAEGNLDKRTLGQA

-647 SDNTIL
+647 SENTIL
-653 PNLLTEAGSITNP
+653 SNGLTELGSMTNP
-666 FWRWTDTAARTTIR
+666 FWRWTDTAARNTIR

-706 QERANIGIKT
+706 QERANIGIRT

-793 SVIGGVRKTWNP
+793 AVIGGVRKTWNP
-805 KTGEFTRDESDIKV
+805 KTGEFTRDESDIRM

-834 ALLNKT
+834 ALINKT
-840 VLPIAA
+840 VLPIVA

-861 FGTFLPK
+861 FGNFLPK
-868 KNFGYDMKGRPVVVD
+868 RNFGYDMKGRPVVVD

-925 EIPIPSGME
+925 ERPTPSGME

>member
-1 MSANNIYSPIGGP
+1 MSTSYNP
-14 YSPQQFAQSIIPSSG
+14 YQFAQTVLGQTQTTPV
-29 GLDLEALR
+29 DVEALR
-37 ADLADRYGVQQQA
+37 ADLASRYGVASQQT
-50 QVSPEYLAKW
+50 QVDPEYLAKW
-60 QAMNSPEAQA
+60 QAMNSPQVQA
-70 AANQPYV
+70 NENAPYT

-102 INQGKHIIN
+102 INQGKYIIN
-111 DPVGSTK
+111 NPVGSAK

-123 LLTHNPREINRDF
+123 LLTHNPREVNRDF

-152 NQPLSESAKDF
+152 NQPLSESVKDA
-163 VAGVYTNPASAA
+163 VAGIYTNPASAA

-187 DKVAKV
+187 DKVAKA

-219 AGVAG
+219 ADVSRN
-224 DVQKYRE
+224 VQKYRE
-231 KLNPLKELNDTDL
+231 KLDPLKEISYTDL
-244 AKVVE
+244 SKVVE

-303 NKTVNYVRKEVAP
+303 GKTVNYVRKEVTP
-316 YLEIGIDDLELAD
+316 YLQMADDELSTL
-329 MAKTNKIA
+329 AKSNKIA
-337 KKVYDAKQLYNKGEI
+337 DKVVDAKQLYNKGEI
-352 FPVTHGIA
+352 FPVTHGIS

-365 APDAIADTSNIIRNG
+365 APDAIADTSNIVRNG

-387 GNATYGD
+387 GNAAYED

-402 AEFLEGLQKQFELGQ
+402 AEFLEGLQRQFELGQ

-445 VNADK
+445 INADK
-450 LEKDGI
+450 LESDGI
-456 VEALSKAS
+456 VEALNKAS
-464 PDTKTPSD
+464 SEAKSPAD

-484 KQLQSGYGSSAFKGM
+484 KQLQSGYGSSAFKGVARDVE
-499 SKDLETLTKS
+499 SLTKA
-509 TALGAGSYIFG
+509 TALGSGAYIFG
-520 NFGSGSI
+520 NVGSGAI

-536 LPADV
+536 LPADA
-541 INAIRTRGQLSKSV
+541 INALRTRGQLAKNV

-566 NPIKTP
+566 NPIKTQ
-572 GLKQIAWL
+572 GLKQVGWL

-598 GFAEI
+598 GFTEI

-622 LAEGSLDKRTLGQA
+622 LAEGNLDKQTLGQA

-647 SDNTIL
+647 SENTIFS
-653 PNLLTEAGSITNP
+653 NGLTELGSMTNP
-666 FWRWTDTAARTTIR
+666 FWRWTDTAARNTIR

-793 SVIGGVRKTWNP
+793 AVIGGVRKTWNP

-868 KNFGYDMKGRPVVVD
+868 RNFGYDMKGRPVVVD
-883 RAGNIDDNAN
+883 RAGNIDDKAN

-925 EIPIPSGME
+925 ERPTPSGME

>member
-1 MSANNIYSPIGGP
+1 MSTQYNP
-14 YSPQQFAQSIIPSSG
+14 YQFAQTVLGQTQTAPVDI
-29 GLDLEALR
+29 EALR
-37 ADLADRYGVQQQA
+37 ADLASRYGVAPQQT
-50 QVSPEYLAKW
+50 QVDPEYLAKW
-60 QAMNSPEAQA
+60 QAMNSPEVQA

-111 DPVGSTK
+111 NPVGSAK

-123 LLTHNPREINRDF
+123 LLTHNPREVNRDF
-136 FDAQLSNY
+136 FNAQLSNY

-152 NQPLSESAKDF
+152 NQPLSESVKDA
-163 VAGVYTNPASAA
+163 VAGIYTNPASAA

-187 DKVAKV
+187 DKVAKA

-219 AGVAG
+219 ADVSRN
-224 DVQKYRE
+224 VQKYRE
-231 KLNPLKELNDTDL
+231 KLNPLKEIDYTDL
-244 AKVVE
+244 SKVVD

-303 NKTVNYVRKEVAP
+303 GKTVNYVRKEVTP
-316 YLEIGIDDLELAD
+316 YLQMADDELSAL
-329 MAKTNKIA
+329 AKSNKIA
-337 KKVYDAKQLYNKGEI
+337 DKVVEAKQLYNKGEI

-360 EVMKD
+360 EVLKD
-365 APDAIADTSNIIRNG
+365 TPDAIADTSNIVRNG

-387 GNATYGD
+387 GNAAYED

-402 AEFLEGLQKQFELGQ
+402 TEFLEGLQRQFELGQ

-450 LEKDGI
+450 LETDGI

-464 PDTKTPSD
+464 PEAKTPSD

-484 KQLQSGYGSSAFKGM
+484 KQLQSGYGSSAFKGVARDVE
-499 SKDLETLTKS
+499 SLTKA
-509 TALGAGSYIFG
+509 TALGSGAYIFG
-520 NFGSGSI
+520 NVGSGAI

-536 LPADV
+536 LPVDA
-541 INAIRTRGQLSKSV
+541 INALRTRGQLAKNV

-566 NPIKTP
+566 NPIKTQ
-572 GLKQIAWL
+572 GLKQIGWL

-622 LAEGSLDKRTLGQA
+622 LAEGNLDKRTLGQA

-647 SDNTIL
+647 SENTIL
-653 PNLLTEAGSITNP
+653 SNGLTELGSMTNP
-666 FWRWTDTAARTTIR
+666 FWRWTDTAARNTIR

-783 AQKSTDSNLA
+783 AQKSTESNLA
-793 SVIGGVRKTWNP
+793 AVIGGVRKTWNP

-925 EIPIPSGME
+925 ERPTPSGME

>member
-1 MSANNIYSPIGGP
+1 MSTQYNP
-14 YSPQQFAQSIIPSSG
+14 YQFAQTVLGQTQTAPV
-29 GLDLEALR
+29 DLEALR
-37 ADLADRYGVQQQA
+37 ADLASRYGVAPQQT
-50 QVSPEYLAKW
+50 QVDPEYLAKW
-60 QAMNSPEAQA
+60 QAMNSPEVQA

-87 ITNFQRDIIRMGTGL
+87 ITNFQRDIVRMGTGL

-111 DPVGSTK
+111 NPVGSAK

-123 LLTHNPREINRDF
+123 LLTHNPREVNRDF

-152 NQPLSESAKDF
+152 NQPLGESVKDA
-163 VAGVYTNPASAA
+163 VAGIYTNPASAA

-187 DKVAKV
+187 DKVAKA

-219 AGVAG
+219 ADVSRN
-224 DVQKYRE
+224 VQKYRE
-231 KLNPLKELNDTDL
+231 KLNPLKEIDYTDL
-244 AKVVE
+244 SKVVD
-249 SAETGSK
+249 STETGSK

-303 NKTVNYVRKEVAP
+303 GKTVNYVRKEVTP
-316 YLEIGIDDLELAD
+316 YLQMADDELSAL
-329 MAKTNKIA
+329 AKSNKIA
-337 KKVYDAKQLYNKGEI
+337 DKVVEAKQLYNKGEI

-360 EVMKD
+360 EVIKD
-365 APDAIADTSNIIRNG
+365 APDAIADTSNIVRNG

-387 GNATYGD
+387 GNATYED

-427 GDIDVAPMPNAK
+427 GDIDVAPTPNAK

-450 LEKDGI
+450 LETDGI
-456 VEALSKAS
+456 IEALKKAS
-464 PDTKTPSD
+464 KDAMSPSD

-484 KQLQSGYGSSAFKGM
+484 KQLQSGYGSSAFKGLP
-499 SKDLETLTKS
+499 KDLESLTKA
-509 TALGAGSYIFG
+509 TALGSGAYIFG
-520 NFGSGSI
+520 NVGSGAI

-536 LPADV
+536 LPVDA
-541 INAIRTRGQLSKSV
+541 INALRTRGQLAKNV

-566 NPIKTP
+566 NPIKTQ
-572 GLKQIAWL
+572 GLKQIGWL

-622 LAEGSLDKRTLGQA
+622 LAAGNLDKRTLGQA

-647 SDNTIL
+647 SENTIL
-653 PNLLTEAGSITNP
+653 PNFLTEAGSITNP
-666 FWRWTDTAARTTIR
+666 FWRWTDTAARNTIR

-695 YLANIGLNREM
+695 YLANIGLDREM
-706 QERANIGIKT
+706 QERANIGIRT

-744 TAKLLADPKEALMS
+744 TAKLLSNPKEALMS
-758 SGDTTIGWVVN
+758 SGDSTIGWALN
-769 LLKGKDKYGRAFQR
+769 LLNGKDKYGRAFQR

-793 SVIGGVRKTWNP
+793 AVIGGVRKTWNP
-805 KTGEFTRDESDIKV
+805 KTGEFTRDESDIRM

-861 FGTFLPK
+861 FGAFLPK
-868 KNFGYDMKGRPVVVD
+868 RNFGYDMKGRPVVVD

-925 EIPIPSGME
+925 ERPTPSGME

>member
-1 MSANNIYSPIGGP
+1 MSTSYNP
-14 YSPQQFAQSIIPSSG
+14 YQFAQTVLGQTQTAPV
-29 GLDLEALR
+29 DVEALR
-37 ADLADRYGVQQQA
+37 ADLASRYGVASQQT
-50 QVSPEYLAKW
+50 QVDPEYLAKW
-60 QAMNSPEAQA
+60 QAMNSPQVQA
-70 AANQPYV
+70 NENAPYT
-77 PSWMEPSLNP
+77 PSWMKPSLNP

-111 DPVGSTK
+111 NPVGSAK

-123 LLTHNPREINRDF
+123 LLTHNPREVNRDF

-152 NQPLSESAKDF
+152 NQPLSESVKDA
-163 VAGVYTNPASAA
+163 VAGIYTNPASAA

-187 DKVAKV
+187 DKVAKA

-219 AGVAG
+219 ADVSRN
-224 DVQKYRE
+224 VQKYRE
-231 KLNPLKELNDTDL
+231 KLDPLKEISYTDL
-244 AKVVE
+244 SKVVE

-303 NKTVNYVRKEVAP
+303 GKTVNYVRKEVTP
-316 YLEIGIDDLELAD
+316 YLQMADDELSTL
-329 MAKTNKIA
+329 AKSNKIA
-337 KKVYDAKQLYNKGEI
+337 DKVVDAKQLYNKGEI
-352 FPVTHGIA
+352 FPVTHGIS

-365 APDAIADTSNIIRNG
+365 APDAIADTSNIVRNG

-387 GNATYGD
+387 GNAAYED

-402 AEFLEGLQKQFELGQ
+402 AEFLEGLQRQFELGQ

-445 VNADK
+445 INADK
-450 LEKDGI
+450 LESDGI
-456 VEALSKAS
+456 VEALNKVSSEAKS
-464 PDTKTPSD
+464 PAD
-472 IAVDKLTAQELA
+472 IAADKLTAQELA
-484 KQLQSGYGSSAFKGM
+484 KQLQSGYGSSAFKGVARDVE
-499 SKDLETLTKS
+499 SLTKA
-509 TALGAGSYIFG
+509 TALGSGAYIFG
-520 NFGSGSI
+520 NVGSGAI

-536 LPADV
+536 LPADA
-541 INAIRTRGQLSKSV
+541 INALRTRGQLAKNV

-566 NPIKTP
+566 NPIKTQ
-572 GLKQIAWL
+572 GLKQVGWL

-622 LAEGSLDKRTLGQA
+622 LAEGNLDKQTLGQA

-647 SDNTIL
+647 SENTIFS
-653 PNLLTEAGSITNP
+653 NGLTELGSMTNP
-666 FWRWTDTAARTTIR
+666 FWRWTDTAARNTIR

-793 SVIGGVRKTWNP
+793 AVIGGVRKTWNP

-868 KNFGYDMKGRPVVVD
+868 RNFGYDMKGRPVVVD
-883 RAGNIDDNAN
+883 RAGNIDDKAN

-925 EIPIPSGME
+925 ERPTPSGME

>member
-1 MSANNIYSPIGGP
+1 MSTQYNP
-14 YSPQQFAQSIIPSSG
+14 YQFAQTVLGQTQTTPVDI
-29 GLDLEALR
+29 EALR
-37 ADLADRYGVQQQA
+37 ADLASRYGVAPQQT
-50 QVSPEYLAKW
+50 QVDPEYLAKW
-60 QAMNSPEAQA
+60 QTMNSPEVQA

-102 INQGKHIIN
+102 INQGKHIITN
-111 DPVGSTK
+111 PVGSAK

-123 LLTHNPREINRDF
+123 LLTHNPREVNRDF

-152 NQPLSESAKDF
+152 NQPLSESVKDA
-163 VAGVYTNPASAA
+163 VAGIYTNPASAA

-187 DKVAKV
+187 DKVAKA

-219 AGVAG
+219 ADVSRN
-224 DVQKYRE
+224 VQKYRE
-231 KLNPLKELNDTDL
+231 KLNPLKEIDYTDL
-244 AKVVE
+244 SKVVD

-303 NKTVNYVRKEVAP
+303 GKTVNYVRKEVTP
-316 YLEIGIDDLELAD
+316 YLQMADDELSAL
-329 MAKTNKIA
+329 AKSNKIA
-337 KKVYDAKQLYNKGEI
+337 DKVVEAKQLYNKGEI

-360 EVMKD
+360 EVLKD
-365 APDAIADTSNIIRNG
+365 VPDAIADTSNIVRNG

-387 GNATYGD
+387 GNATYED

-402 AEFLEGLQKQFELGQ
+402 TEFLEGLQRQFELGQ

-427 GDIDVAPMPNAK
+427 GDIDVAPIPNAK
-439 PKDIIY
+439 PEDIIY
-445 VNADK
+445 INADK
-450 LEKDGI
+450 LETDGI
-456 VEALSKAS
+456 IEALNKAS
-464 PDTKTPSD
+464 KDAMSPSD

-484 KQLQSGYGSSAFKGM
+484 KQLQSGYGSSAFKGLP
-499 SKDLETLTKS
+499 KDLESLTKS
-509 TALGAGSYIFG
+509 TALSSGTYIFG
-520 NFGSGSI
+520 NFESGAI

-536 LPADV
+536 LPVDA
-541 INAIRTRGQLSKSV
+541 INALRTRGQLAKNV

-566 NPIKTP
+566 NPIKTQ
-572 GLKQIAWL
+572 GLKQLGWL

-622 LAEGSLDKRTLGQA
+622 LAEGNLDKRTLGQA

-647 SDNTIL
+647 SGNTIL
-653 PNLLTEAGSITNP
+653 PNFLTEAGSITNP

-706 QERANIGIKT
+706 QERANIGIRT

-744 TAKLLADPKEALMS
+744 TAKLLANPKEALMG
-758 SGDTTIGWVVN
+758 SGDSTIGWALN
-769 LLKGKDKYGRAFQR
+769 LLNGKDKYGRAFQR

-793 SVIGGVRKTWNP
+793 AVIGGVRKTWNP

-846 EATGNVYLQPYAGST
+846 EATGNVYLQPYAGSM
-861 FGTFLPK
+861 FGTVLPK
-868 KNFGYDMKGRPVVVD
+868 RNFGYDMKGRPVVVD

-925 EIPIPSGME
+925 ERPTPSGME

>member
-1 MSANNIYSPIGGP
+1 MSTSYNP
-14 YSPQQFAQSIIPSSG
+14 YQFAQTVLGQTQTAPVDI
-29 GLDLEALR
+29 EALR
-37 ADLADRYGVQQQA
+37 ADLASRYGVASQQA
-50 QVSPEYLAKW
+50 QVDPEYLAKW
-60 QAMNSPEAQA
+60 QAMNSPEVQA

-111 DPVGSTK
+111 NPVGSAK

-123 LLTHNPREINRDF
+123 LLTHNPREVNRDF

-152 NQPLSESAKDF
+152 NQPLSESVKDA
-163 VAGVYTNPASAA
+163 VAGIYTNPASAA

-187 DKVAKV
+187 DKVAKA

-207 GSDVEKGILASR
+207 GSDVEKGILVSR
-219 AGVAG
+219 ADVSRN
-224 DVQKYRE
+224 VQKYRE
-231 KLNPLKELNDTDL
+231 KLDPLKEINYTDL
-244 AKVVE
+244 SKVVD

-291 ELSIIQKIARDE
+291 ELSVIQKIARDE
-303 NKTVNYVRKEVAP
+303 GKTVNYVRKEVTP
-316 YLEIGIDDLELAD
+316 YLQMADDELSAL
-329 MAKTNKIA
+329 AKSNKIA
-337 KKVYDAKQLYNKGEI
+337 DKVVEAKQLYNKGEI

-365 APDAIADTSNIIRNG
+365 APDAIADTSNIVRNG

-387 GNATYGD
+387 GNAAYED

-402 AEFLEGLQKQFELGQ
+402 AEFLEGLQRQFELGQ

-427 GDIDVAPMPNAK
+427 GNIDVAPMPNAK

-445 VNADK
+445 IDTDK
-450 LEKDGI
+450 LEADGI
-456 VEALSKAS
+456 IEALNKAS
-464 PDTKTPSD
+464 SEAKSPAD

-484 KQLQSGYGSSAFKGM
+484 KQLQSGYGSSAFKGVARDVE
-499 SKDLETLTKS
+499 SLTKA
-509 TALGAGSYIFG
+509 TALGSGAYIFG
-520 NFGSGSI
+520 NVGSGAI

-536 LPADV
+536 LPVDA
-541 INAIRTRGQLSKSV
+541 INALRTRGQLAKNV

-566 NPIKTP
+566 NPIKTQ
-572 GLKQIAWL
+572 GLKQVGWL

-647 SDNTIL
+647 SENTIFS
-653 PNLLTEAGSITNP
+653 NGLTELGSMTNP
-666 FWRWTDTAARTTIR
+666 FWRWTDTAARNTIR

-706 QERANIGIKT
+706 QERANIGIRT
-716 DAPMKS
+716 DSPMKS

-758 SGDTTIGWVVN
+758 SGDTTIGWVIN

-793 SVIGGVRKTWNP
+793 AVIGGVRKTWNP

-819 SEYINEFLHNASPSV
+819 SEYINEFLHNTSPSV

-925 EIPIPSGME
+925 ERPIPSSME

-942 ARGGIQRGGYYH
+942 ARSGIQRGGYYH

>member
-1 MSANNIYSPIGGP
+1 MSTSYNP
-14 YSPQQFAQSIIPSSG
+14 YQFAQTVLGQTQTAPVDI
-29 GLDLEALR
+29 EALR
-37 ADLADRYGVQQQA
+37 ADLASRYGVASQQA
-50 QVSPEYLAKW
+50 QVDPEYLAKW
-60 QAMNSPEAQA
+60 QAMNSPEVQA

-77 PSWMEPSLNP
+77 PSWMKPSLNP
-87 ITNFQRDIIRMGTGL
+87 ITNFQRDIIRMSTGL
-102 INQGKHIIN
+102 VNQSKHIIN
-111 DPVGSTK
+111 NPVGSAK

-123 LLTHNPREINRDF
+123 LLTHNPREVNRDF

-152 NQPLSESAKDF
+152 NQPLSESVKDA
-163 VAGVYTNPASAA
+163 VAGIYTNPASAA

-187 DKVAKV
+187 DKVAKA
-193 VNKTVGKR
+193 VNKTVGIR

-219 AGVAG
+219 ADVSRN
-224 DVQKYRE
+224 VQKYRE
-231 KLNPLKELNDTDL
+231 KLDPLKGLNDTDL

-303 NKTVNYVRKEVAP
+303 NKTVNYVRKEVTP
-316 YLEIGIDDLELAD
+316 YLQMADDELSVL
-329 MAKTNKIA
+329 AKSNKIA
-337 KKVYDAKQLYNKGEI
+337 DKVVEAKQLYNKGEI

-360 EVMKD
+360 EVAKD
-365 APDAIADTSNIIRNG
+365 APDAIADTSNIVRNG

-387 GNATYGD
+387 GNAAYED

-402 AEFLEGLQKQFELGQ
+402 AEFLEGLQRQFELGQ

-427 GDIDVAPMPNAK
+427 GNIDVAPMPNAK
-439 PKDIIY
+439 PNDIIY

-450 LEKDGI
+450 LETDGI
-456 VEALSKAS
+456 VEALNKAS
-464 PDTKTPSD
+464 KDAMSPSD

-484 KQLQSGYGSSAFKGM
+484 KQLQGGYGSSAFKGIA
-499 SKDLETLTKS
+499 KDVESLTKA
-509 TALGAGSYIFG
+509 TALGSGAYLFG
-520 NFGSGSI
+520 NVGSGSI

-536 LPADV
+536 LPVDA
-541 INAIRTRGQLSKSV
+541 INALRTRGQLAKNV

-566 NPIKTP
+566 NPIKTQ
-572 GLKQIAWL
+572 GLKQVGWL
-580 GERTGGQLLRRA
+580 AERTGGQFLRRA

-622 LAEGSLDKRTLGQA
+622 LAEGNLDKQTLGQA

-647 SDNTIL
+647 SENTIL
-653 PNLLTEAGSITNP
+653 SNGLTELGSITNP
-666 FWRWTDTAARTTIR
+666 FWRWIDTAARNTIR

-716 DAPMKS
+716 DAPLKS

-744 TAKLLADPKEALMS
+744 TAKLLANPKEALMS
-758 SGDTTIGWVVN
+758 SGDTTIGWVIN

-793 SVIGGVRKTWNP
+793 AIVGGVRKTWNP

-819 SEYINEFLHNASPSV
+819 SEYINEFLHNASPTV

-840 VLPIAA
+840 VLPIVA

-868 KNFGYDMKGRPVVVD
+868 RNFGYDMKGRPVVVD

-893 AIFGGNINRPR
+893 VIFGGNINRPR
-904 MLQDIESSMTSSYVA
+904 MLQDIESSMTSSYTA

-925 EIPIPSGME
+925 ERPIPSSME

-942 ARGGIQRGGYYH
+942 ARGSIQRGGYYH

>member
-1 MSANNIYSPIGGP
+1 MSTSYNP
-14 YSPQQFAQSIIPSSG
+14 YQFAQTVLGQTQTAPVDI
-29 GLDLEALR
+29 EALR
-37 ADLADRYGVQQQA
+37 ADLASRYGVASQQA
-50 QVSPEYLAKW
+50 QVDPEYLAKW
-60 QAMNSPEAQA
+60 QAMNSPEVQA

-102 INQGKHIIN
+102 INQSKHIIN
-111 DPVGSTK
+111 NPVGSAK

-123 LLTHNPREINRDF
+123 LLTHNPREVNRDF

-152 NQPLSESAKDF
+152 NQPLSESVKDA
-163 VAGVYTNPASAA
+163 VAGIYTNPASAA

-187 DKVAKV
+187 DKVAKA

-219 AGVAG
+219 ADVSRN
-224 DVQKYRE
+224 VQKYRE
-231 KLNPLKELNDTDL
+231 KLDPLKGLNDTDL

-303 NKTVNYVRKEVAP
+303 NKTVNYVRKEVTP
-316 YLEIGIDDLELAD
+316 YLQMADDELSVL
-329 MAKTNKIA
+329 AKSNKIA
-337 KKVYDAKQLYNKGEI
+337 DKVVEAKQLYNKGEI

-360 EVMKD
+360 EVAKD
-365 APDAIADTSNIIRNG
+365 APDAIADTSNIVRNG

-387 GNATYGD
+387 GNAAYED

-402 AEFLEGLQKQFELGQ
+402 AEFLEGLQRQFELGQ

-427 GDIDVAPMPNAK
+427 GNIDVAPMPNAK

-450 LEKDGI
+450 LETDGI
-456 VEALSKAS
+456 VEALNKAS
-464 PDTKTPSD
+464 KDAMSPSD

-484 KQLQSGYGSSAFKGM
+484 KQLQSGYGSSAFKGVA
-499 SKDLETLTKS
+499 KDVESLTKA
-509 TALGAGSYIFG
+509 TALGSGAYIFG
-520 NFGSGSI
+520 NVGSGAI

-536 LPADV
+536 LPVDA
-541 INAIRTRGQLSKSV
+541 INALRTRGQLAKNV

-566 NPIKTP
+566 NPIKTQ
-572 GLKQIAWL
+572 GLKQVGWL

-598 GFAEI
+598 GFVEI

-622 LAEGSLDKRTLGQA
+622 LAEGNLDKQTLGQA

-647 SDNTIL
+647 SENTIFS
-653 PNLLTEAGSITNP
+653 NGLTELGSMTNP
-666 FWRWTDTAARTTIR
+666 FWRWTDTAARNTIR

-716 DAPMKS
+716 DAPLKS

-744 TAKLLADPKEALMS
+744 TAKLLANPKEALMS
-758 SGDTTIGWVVN
+758 SGDTTIGWVIN

-793 SVIGGVRKTWNP
+793 AIVGGVRKTWNP

-868 KNFGYDMKGRPVVVD
+868 RNFGYDMKGRPVVVD

-893 AIFGGNINRPR
+893 VIFGGNINRPR
-904 MLQDIESSMTSSYVA
+904 MLQDIESSMTSSYAA

-925 EIPIPSGME
+925 ERPIPSSME

-942 ARGGIQRGGYYH
+942 ARGSIQRGGYYH

>member
-1 MSANNIYSPIGGP
+1 MSVNNI
-14 YSPQQFAQSIIPSSG
+14 YSPQQFAQSIAPNSG

-37 ADLADRYGVQQQA
+37 ADLASRYGTAPQQT
-50 QVSPEYLAKW
+50 QVDPEYLAKW
-60 QAMNSPEAQA
+60 QAMNSPEVQT

-77 PSWMEPSLNP
+77 PSWLEPSLNP

-111 DPVGSTK
+111 NPVGSAK

-123 LLTHNPREINRDF
+123 LLTHNPREVNRDF

-152 NQPLSESAKDF
+152 NQPLSESFKDA
-163 VAGVYTNPASAA
+163 VAGIYTNPASAA

-187 DKVAKV
+187 DKVAKA

-207 GSDVEKGILASR
+207 GSDVEKGILTSR
-219 AGVAG
+219 ADVSRN
-224 DVQKYRE
+224 VQKYRE
-231 KLNPLKELNDTDL
+231 KLNPLKEIDYTDL
-244 AKVVE
+244 SKVVD

-303 NKTVNYVRKEVAP
+303 GKTVNYVRKEVTP
-316 YLEIGIDDLELAD
+316 YLQMADDELSAL
-329 MAKTNKIA
+329 AKSNKIA
-337 KKVYDAKQLYNKGEI
+337 DKVVEAKQLYNKGEI

-360 EVMKD
+360 EVIKD

-387 GNATYGD
+387 GNAAYED

-402 AEFLEGLQKQFELGQ
+402 AEFLEGLQRQFELGQ

-427 GDIDVAPMPNAK
+427 GDIDVTPMPNAK

-450 LEKDGI
+450 LETDGI

-464 PDTKTPSD
+464 PETKTPSD

-484 KQLQSGYGSSAFKGM
+484 KQLQSGYGSSAFKGVARDVE
-499 SKDLETLTKS
+499 SLTKA
-509 TALGAGSYIFG
+509 TALGSGAYIFG
-520 NFGSGSI
+520 NVGSGAI

-536 LPADV
+536 LPVDA
-541 INAIRTRGQLSKSV
+541 INALRTRGQLAKNV

-566 NPIKTP
+566 NPIKTQ
-572 GLKQIAWL
+572 GLKQIGWL

-622 LAEGSLDKRTLGQA
+622 LAEGNLDKRTLGQA

-647 SDNTIL
+647 SENTIL
-653 PNLLTEAGSITNP
+653 SNGLTELGSMTNP
-666 FWRWTDTAARTTIR
+666 FWRWTDTAARNTIR

-706 QERANIGIKT
+706 QERANIGIRT

-744 TAKLLADPKEALMS
+744 TAKLLADPKDALMS

-793 SVIGGVRKTWNP
+793 AVIGGVRKTWNP

-834 ALLNKT
+834 TLLNKT

-868 KNFGYDMKGRPVVVD
+868 RNFGYDMKGRPVVVD

-925 EIPIPSGME
+925 ERPTPSGME

>member
-1 MSANNIYSPIGGP
+1 MSTQYNP
-14 YSPQQFAQSIIPSSG
+14 YQFAQTVLGQTQTAPV
-29 GLDLEALR
+29 DLEALR
-37 ADLADRYGVQQQA
+37 ADLASRYGVAPQQT
-50 QVSPEYLAKW
+50 QVDPEYLAKW
-60 QAMNSPEAQA
+60 QAMNSPEVQA

-87 ITNFQRDIIRMGTGL
+87 ITNFQRDIVRMGTGL

-111 DPVGSTK
+111 NPVGSAK

-123 LLTHNPREINRDF
+123 LLTHNPREVNRDF

-152 NQPLSESAKDF
+152 NQPLSESVKDA
-163 VAGVYTNPASAA
+163 VAGIYTNPASAA

-187 DKVAKV
+187 DKVAKA

-219 AGVAG
+219 ADVSRN
-224 DVQKYRE
+224 VQKYRE
-231 KLNPLKELNDTDL
+231 KLNPLKEIDYTDL
-244 AKVVE
+244 SKVVD

-303 NKTVNYVRKEVAP
+303 GKTVNYVRKEVTP
-316 YLEIGIDDLELAD
+316 YLQMADDELSAL
-329 MAKTNKIA
+329 AKSNKIA
-337 KKVYDAKQLYNKGEI
+337 DKVVEAKQLYNKGEI

-360 EVMKD
+360 EVIKD
-365 APDAIADTSNIIRNG
+365 APDAIADTSNIVRNG

-387 GNATYGD
+387 GNAAYED

-427 GDIDVAPMPNAK
+427 GDIDVAPTPNAK

-450 LEKDGI
+450 LETDGI
-456 VEALSKAS
+456 IEALKKAS
-464 PDTKTPSD
+464 KDAMSPSD

-484 KQLQSGYGSSAFKGM
+484 KQLQSGYGSSAFKGLP
-499 SKDLETLTKS
+499 KDLESLTKA
-509 TALGAGSYIFG
+509 TALGSGAYIFG
-520 NFGSGSI
+520 NVGSGAI

-536 LPADV
+536 LPVDA
-541 INAIRTRGQLSKSV
+541 INALRTRGQLAKNV

-566 NPIKTP
+566 NPIKTQ
-572 GLKQIAWL
+572 GLKQIGWL

-622 LAEGSLDKRTLGQA
+622 LAAGNLDKRTLGQA

-647 SDNTIL
+647 SENTIL
-653 PNLLTEAGSITNP
+653 PNFLTEAGSITNP
-666 FWRWTDTAARTTIR
+666 FWRWTDTAARNTIR

-695 YLANIGLNREM
+695 YLANIGLNREI
-706 QERANIGIKT
+706 QERANIGIRT

-744 TAKLLADPKEALMS
+744 TAKLLSNPKEALMS
-758 SGDTTIGWVVN
+758 SGDSTIGWALN
-769 LLKGKDKYGRAFQR
+769 LLNGKDKYGRAFQR

-793 SVIGGVRKTWNP
+793 AVIGGVRKTWNP
-805 KTGEFTRDESDIKV
+805 KTGEFTRDESDIRM

-861 FGTFLPK
+861 FGAFLPK
-868 KNFGYDMKGRPVVVD
+868 RNFGYDMKGRPVVVD

-925 EIPIPSGME
+925 ERPTPSGME

>member
-1 MSANNIYSPIGGP
+1 MSTQYNP
-14 YSPQQFAQSIIPSSG
+14 YQFAQTVLGQTQAAPVDI
-29 GLDLEALR
+29 EALR
-37 ADLADRYGVQQQA
+37 ADLASRYGTAPQQT
-50 QVSPEYLAKW
+50 QVDPEYLAKW
-60 QAMNSPEAQA
+60 QAMNSPEVQA

-87 ITNFQRDIIRMGTGL
+87 ITNFQRDIMRMGTGL

-111 DPVGSTK
+111 NPVGSAK

-123 LLTHNPREINRDF
+123 LLTHNPREVNRDF

-152 NQPLSESAKDF
+152 NQPLSESVKDA
-163 VAGVYTNPASAA
+163 VAGIYTNPASAA

-187 DKVAKV
+187 DKVAKA
-193 VNKTVGKR
+193 VNKTIGKR

-219 AGVAG
+219 ADVSRN
-224 DVQKYRE
+224 VQKYRE
-231 KLNPLKELNDTDL
+231 KLNPLKEIDYTDL
-244 AKVVE
+244 SKVVD
-249 SAETGSK
+249 SAETGSR

-278 VKNYSPQTYVAPD
+278 VKTYSPQTYVAPD

-303 NKTVNYVRKEVAP
+303 GKTVNYVRKEVTP
-316 YLEIGIDDLELAD
+316 YLQMTDDELSGL
-329 MAKTNKIA
+329 AKSNKIA
-337 KKVYDAKQLYNKGEI
+337 DKIVEAKQLYNKGEI
-352 FPVTHGIA
+352 FPVTHGLA

-365 APDAIADTSNIIRNG
+365 APDAIADTSNIVRNG

-387 GNATYGD
+387 GNAAYED

-402 AEFLEGLQKQFELGQ
+402 TEFLEGLQRQFELGQ

-427 GDIDVAPMPNAK
+427 GDIDVAPIPNAK
-439 PKDIIY
+439 PEDIIY

-450 LEKDGI
+450 LETDGI
-456 VEALSKAS
+456 VEALNKAS
-464 PDTKTPSD
+464 KDAMSPSD

-484 KQLQSGYGSSAFKGM
+484 KQLQSGYGSSAFKGLP
-499 SKDLETLTKS
+499 KDLESLTKS
-509 TALGAGSYIFG
+509 TALGSGAYIFG
-520 NFGSGSI
+520 NFESGAI

-536 LPADV
+536 LPVDA
-541 INAIRTRGQLSKSV
+541 INALRTRGQLAKNV

-566 NPIKTP
+566 NPIKTQ
-572 GLKQIAWL
+572 GLKQIGWL

-622 LAEGSLDKRTLGQA
+622 LAEGNLDKRTLGQA

-647 SDNTIL
+647 SENTIL
-653 PNLLTEAGSITNP
+653 PNFLTEAGSITNP
-666 FWRWTDTAARTTIR
+666 FWRWTDTAARNTIR

-706 QERANIGIKT
+706 QERANIGIRT

-744 TAKLLADPKEALMS
+744 TAKLLTNPKEALMS
-758 SGDTTIGWVVN
+758 SGDSTIGWALN
-769 LLKGKDKYGRAFQR
+769 LLNGKDKYGRAFQR

-793 SVIGGVRKTWNP
+793 AVIGGVRKTWNP

-868 KNFGYDMKGRPVVVD
+868 RNFGYDMKGRPVVVD

-925 EIPIPSGME
+925 ERPTPSGME

>member
-1 MSANNIYSPIGGP
+1 MSTQYNP
-14 YSPQQFAQSIIPSSG
+14 YQFAQTVLGQTQTAPVDI
-29 GLDLEALR
+29 EALR
-37 ADLADRYGVQQQA
+37 ADLASRYGTAPQQT
-50 QVSPEYLAKW
+50 QVDPEYLAKW
-60 QAMNSPEAQA
+60 QAMNSPEVQA

-87 ITNFQRDIIRMGTGL
+87 ITNFQRDIVRMGTGL

-111 DPVGSTK
+111 NPVGSAK

-123 LLTHNPREINRDF
+123 LLTHNPREVNRDF

-152 NQPLSESAKDF
+152 NQPLSESVKDA
-163 VAGVYTNPASAA
+163 VAGIYTNPASAA

-187 DKVAKV
+187 DKVAKA

-219 AGVAG
+219 ADVSRN
-224 DVQKYRE
+224 VQKYRE
-231 KLNPLKELNDTDL
+231 KLNPLKEIDYTDL
-244 AKVVE
+244 SKVVD

-303 NKTVNYVRKEVAP
+303 GKTVNYVRKEVTP
-316 YLEIGIDDLELAD
+316 YLQMADDELSAL
-329 MAKTNKIA
+329 AKSNKIA
-337 KKVYDAKQLYNKGEI
+337 DKVVEAKQLYNKGEI

-365 APDAIADTSNIIRNG
+365 APDAIADTSNIVRNG

-387 GNATYGD
+387 GNATYED

-450 LEKDGI
+450 LESDGI

-464 PDTKTPSD
+464 PEAKTPSD

-484 KQLQSGYGSSAFKGM
+484 KQLQSGYGSSAFKGVARDVE
-499 SKDLETLTKS
+499 SLTKA
-509 TALGAGSYIFG
+509 TALGSGAYIFG
-520 NFGSGSI
+520 NVGSGAI

-536 LPADV
+536 LPVDA
-541 INAIRTRGQLSKSV
+541 INALRTRGQLAKNV
-555 GAYRDVYLPKV
+555 GAYRDVYLPKI
-566 NPIKTP
+566 NPIKTQ
-572 GLKQIAWL
+572 GLKQIGWL

-622 LAEGSLDKRTLGQA
+622 LAEGNLDKRTLGQA

-647 SDNTIL
+647 SENTIL
-653 PNLLTEAGSITNP
+653 SNGLTELGSMTNP
-666 FWRWTDTAARTTIR
+666 FWRWTDTAARNTIR

-706 QERANIGIKT
+706 QERANIGIRT

-793 SVIGGVRKTWNP
+793 AVIGGVRKTWNP
-805 KTGEFTRDESDIKV
+805 KTGEFTRDESDIRM

-834 ALLNKT
+834 ALINKT
-840 VLPIAA
+840 VLPIVA

-868 KNFGYDMKGRPVVVD
+868 RNFGYDMKGRPVVVD

-925 EIPIPSGME
+925 ERPTPSSME

>member
-1 MSANNIYSPIGGP
+1 MSTQYNP
-14 YSPQQFAQSIIPSSG
+14 YQFAQTVLGQTQTTPVDI
-29 GLDLEALR
+29 EALR
-37 ADLADRYGVQQQA
+37 ADLASRYGVAPQQT
-50 QVSPEYLAKW
+50 QVDPEYLAKW
-60 QAMNSPEAQA
+60 QAMNSPEVQA

-111 DPVGSTK
+111 NPAGSAK

-123 LLTHNPREINRDF
+123 LLTHNPREVNRDF
-136 FDAQLSNY
+136 FNAQLSNY

-152 NQPLSESAKDF
+152 NQPLSESVKDA
-163 VAGVYTNPASAA
+163 VAGIYTNPASAA

-187 DKVAKV
+187 DKVAKA

-219 AGVAG
+219 ADVSRN
-224 DVQKYRE
+224 VQKYRE
-231 KLNPLKELNDTDL
+231 KLNPLKEIDYTDL
-244 AKVVE
+244 SKVVD

-303 NKTVNYVRKEVAP
+303 GKTVNYVRKEVTP
-316 YLEIGIDDLELAD
+316 YLQMADDELSAL
-329 MAKTNKIA
+329 AKSNKIA
-337 KKVYDAKQLYNKGEI
+337 DKVVEAKQLYNKGEI

-360 EVMKD
+360 EVIKD
-365 APDAIADTSNIIRNG
+365 APDAIADTSNIVRNG

-387 GNATYGD
+387 GNAAYED

-450 LEKDGI
+450 LESDGI

-464 PDTKTPSD
+464 PEAKTPSD

-484 KQLQSGYGSSAFKGM
+484 KQLQSGYGSSAFKGVARDVE
-499 SKDLETLTKS
+499 SLTKA
-509 TALGAGSYIFG
+509 TALGSGAYIFG
-520 NFGSGSI
+520 NVGSGAI

-536 LPADV
+536 LPVDA
-541 INAIRTRGQLSKSV
+541 INALRTRGQLAKNV
-555 GAYRDVYLPKV
+555 GAYRDVYLPKI
-566 NPIKTP
+566 NPIKTQ
-572 GLKQIAWL
+572 GLKQIGWL

-622 LAEGSLDKRTLGQA
+622 LAEGNLDKRTLGQA

-647 SDNTIL
+647 SENTIL
-653 PNLLTEAGSITNP
+653 SNGLTELGSMTNP
-666 FWRWTDTAARTTIR
+666 FWRWTDTAARNTIR

-706 QERANIGIKT
+706 QERANIGIRT

-793 SVIGGVRKTWNP
+793 AVIGGVRKTWNP
-805 KTGEFTRDESDIKV
+805 KTGEFTRDESDIRM

-861 FGTFLPK
+861 FGAFLPK
-868 KNFGYDMKGRPVVVD
+868 RNFGYDMKGRPVVVD
-883 RAGNIDDNAN
+883 RAGNIDNNAN

-925 EIPIPSGME
+925 ERPTPSSME

>member
-1 MSANNIYSPIGGP
+1 MSVNNI
-14 YSPQQFAQSIIPSSG
+14 YSPQQFAQSIAPNSG

-37 ADLADRYGVQQQA
+37 ADLASRYGTAPQQT
-50 QVSPEYLAKW
+50 QVDPEYLAKW
-60 QAMNSPEAQA
+60 QAMNSPEVQT

-77 PSWMEPSLNP
+77 PSWLEPSLNP

-111 DPVGSTK
+111 NPVGSAK

-123 LLTHNPREINRDF
+123 LLTHNPREVNRDF

-152 NQPLSESAKDF
+152 NQPLSESLKDA
-163 VAGVYTNPASAA
+163 VAGIYTNPASAA

-187 DKVAKV
+187 DKVAKA

-207 GSDVEKGILASR
+207 GSDVEKGILTSR
-219 AGVAG
+219 ADVSRN
-224 DVQKYRE
+224 VQKYRE
-231 KLNPLKELNDTDL
+231 KLNPLKEIDYTDL
-244 AKVVE
+244 SKVVD

-303 NKTVNYVRKEVAP
+303 GKTVNYVRKEVTP
-316 YLEIGIDDLELAD
+316 YLQMADDELSAL
-329 MAKTNKIA
+329 AKSNKIA
-337 KKVYDAKQLYNKGEI
+337 DKVVEAKQLYNKGEI

-360 EVMKD
+360 EVIKD

-387 GNATYGD
+387 GNAAYED

-402 AEFLEGLQKQFELGQ
+402 AEFLEGLQRQFELGQ

-427 GDIDVAPMPNAK
+427 GDIDVTPMPNAK

-450 LEKDGI
+450 LETDGI

-464 PDTKTPSD
+464 PETKTPSD

-484 KQLQSGYGSSAFKGM
+484 KQLQSGYGSSAFKGVARDVE
-499 SKDLETLTKS
+499 SLTKA
-509 TALGAGSYIFG
+509 TALGSGAYIFG
-520 NFGSGSI
+520 NVGSGAI

-536 LPADV
+536 LPVDA
-541 INAIRTRGQLSKSV
+541 INALRTRGQLAKNV

-566 NPIKTP
+566 NPIKTQ
-572 GLKQIAWL
+572 GLKQIGWL

-622 LAEGSLDKRTLGQA
+622 LAEGNLDKRTLGQA

-647 SDNTIL
+647 SENTIL
-653 PNLLTEAGSITNP
+653 SNGLTELGSMTNP
-666 FWRWTDTAARTTIR
+666 FWRWTDTAARNTIR

-706 QERANIGIKT
+706 QERANIGIRT

-793 SVIGGVRKTWNP
+793 AVIGGVRKTWNP

-868 KNFGYDMKGRPVVVD
+868 RNFGYDMKGRPVVVD

-925 EIPIPSGME
+925 ERPTPSGME

>member
-1 MSANNIYSPIGGP
+1 MSTSYNP
-14 YSPQQFAQSIIPSSG
+14 YQFAQTVLGQTQTAPVDI
-29 GLDLEALR
+29 EALR
-37 ADLADRYGVQQQA
+37 ADLASRYGVASQQT
-50 QVSPEYLAKW
+50 QVDPEYLAKW
-60 QAMNSPEAQA
+60 QAMNSPQVQA
-70 AANQPYV
+70 SENAPYT

-87 ITNFQRDIIRMGTGL
+87 ITNFQRDIVRIGTGL

-111 DPVGSTK
+111 NPVGSAK

-123 LLTHNPREINRDF
+123 LLTHNPREVNRDF

-152 NQPLSESAKDF
+152 NQPLSESVKDA
-163 VAGVYTNPASAA
+163 VAGIYTNPASAA

-187 DKVAKV
+187 DKVAKA

-219 AGVAG
+219 ADVSRN
-224 DVQKYRE
+224 VQKYRE
-231 KLNPLKELNDTDL
+231 KLDPLKGLNDTDL

-303 NKTVNYVRKEVAP
+303 NKTVNYVRKEVTP
-316 YLEIGIDDLELAD
+316 YLQMADDELSAL
-329 MAKTNKIA
+329 AKSNKIA
-337 KKVYDAKQLYNKGEI
+337 DKVVEAKQLYNKGEI

-360 EVMKD
+360 EVVKD
-365 APDAIADTSNIIRNG
+365 APDAIADTSNIVRNG

-387 GNATYGD
+387 GNAAYED

-402 AEFLEGLQKQFELGQ
+402 AEFLEGLQRQFELGQ

-427 GDIDVAPMPNAK
+427 GNIDVAPMPNAK

-445 VNADK
+445 IDADK
-450 LEKDGI
+450 LEADGI
-456 VEALSKAS
+456 VEALNKAS
-464 PDTKTPSD
+464 SEAKSPAD

-484 KQLQSGYGSSAFKGM
+484 KQLQSGYGSSAFKGVA
-499 SKDLETLTKS
+499 KDVESLTKA
-509 TALGAGSYIFG
+509 TALGSGAYIFG
-520 NFGSGSI
+520 NVGSGAI

-536 LPADV
+536 LPVDA
-541 INAIRTRGQLSKSV
+541 INALRTRGQLAKNV

-566 NPIKTP
+566 NPIKTQ
-572 GLKQIAWL
+572 GLKQIGWL

-622 LAEGSLDKRTLGQA
+622 LAEGNLDKQTLGQA

-647 SDNTIL
+647 SENTIFS
-653 PNLLTEAGSITNP
+653 NGLTELGSMTNP
-666 FWRWTDTAARTTIR
+666 FWRWTDTAARNTIR

-706 QERANIGIKT
+706 QERANIGIRT
-716 DAPMKS
+716 DSPMKS

-758 SGDTTIGWVVN
+758 SGDTTIGWVIN

-793 SVIGGVRKTWNP
+793 AVVGGVRKTWNP

-868 KNFGYDMKGRPVVVD
+868 RNFGYDMKGRPVVVD

-925 EIPIPSGME
+925 ERPIPSSME

>member
-1 MSANNIYSPIGGP
+1 MSTQYNP
-14 YSPQQFAQSIIPSSG
+14 YQFAQTVLGQTQTAPVDI
-29 GLDLEALR
+29 EALR
-37 ADLADRYGVQQQA
+37 ADLASRYGVAPQQT
-50 QVSPEYLAKW
+50 QVDPEYLAKW
-60 QAMNSPEAQA
+60 QAMNSPEVQA

-102 INQGKHIIN
+102 INQGKHVIN
-111 DPVGSTK
+111 NPVGSAK

-123 LLTHNPREINRDF
+123 LLTHDPREVNRDF

-152 NQPLSESAKDF
+152 NQPLSESVKDA
-163 VAGVYTNPASAA
+163 VAGIYTNPASAA

-187 DKVAKV
+187 DKVAKA

-207 GSDVEKGILASR
+207 GSDVEKGILASKADVSR
-219 AGVAG
+219 N
-224 DVQKYRE
+224 VQKYRE
-231 KLNPLKELNDTDL
+231 KLNPLKEIDYTDL
-244 AKVVE
+244 SKVVD

-303 NKTVNYVRKEVAP
+303 GKTVNYVRKEVTP
-316 YLEIGIDDLELAD
+316 YLQMADDELSAL
-329 MAKTNKIA
+329 AKSNKIA
-337 KKVYDAKQLYNKGEI
+337 DKVVEAKQLYNKGEI

-360 EVMKD
+360 EVIKD
-365 APDAIADTSNIIRNG
+365 APDSIADTSNIVRNG

-387 GNATYGD
+387 GNAAYED

-450 LEKDGI
+450 LESDGI

-464 PDTKTPSD
+464 PEAKTPSD

-484 KQLQSGYGSSAFKGM
+484 KQLQSGYGSSAFKGVARDIE
-499 SKDLETLTKS
+499 SLTKA
-509 TALGAGSYIFG
+509 TALGSGAYIFG
-520 NFGSGSI
+520 NVGSGAI

-536 LPADV
+536 LPVDA
-541 INAIRTRGQLSKSV
+541 INALRTRGQLAKNV

-566 NPIKTP
+566 NPIKTQ
-572 GLKQIAWL
+572 GLKQIGWL

-622 LAEGSLDKRTLGQA
+622 LAEGNLDKRTLGQA

-647 SDNTIL
+647 SENTIL
-653 PNLLTEAGSITNP
+653 SNGLTELGSMTNP

-793 SVIGGVRKTWNP
+793 AVMGGVRKTWNP

-846 EATGNVYLQPYAGST
+846 EATGNVYLQPYAGSI

-868 KNFGYDMKGRPVVVD
+868 RNFGYDMKGRPVVVD

-925 EIPIPSGME
+925 ERPTPSGME

>member
-1 MSANNIYSPIGGP
+1 MSVNNI
-14 YSPQQFAQSIIPSSG
+14 YSPQQFAQSIAPNSG

-37 ADLADRYGVQQQA
+37 ADLASRYGTAPQQT
-50 QVSPEYLAKW
+50 QVDPEYLAKW
-60 QAMNSPEAQA
+60 QAMNSPEVQT

-77 PSWMEPSLNP
+77 PSWLEPSLNP

-111 DPVGSTK
+111 NPVGSAK

-123 LLTHNPREINRDF
+123 LLTHNPREVNRDF

-152 NQPLSESAKDF
+152 NQPLSESVKDA
-163 VAGVYTNPASAA
+163 VAGIYTNPASAA

-187 DKVAKV
+187 DKVAKA

-207 GSDVEKGILASR
+207 GSDVEKGILTSR
-219 AGVAG
+219 ADVSRN
-224 DVQKYRE
+224 VQKYRE
-231 KLNPLKELNDTDL
+231 KLNPLKEIDYTDL
-244 AKVVE
+244 SKVVD

-303 NKTVNYVRKEVAP
+303 GKTVNYVRKEVTP
-316 YLEIGIDDLELAD
+316 YLQMADDELSAL
-329 MAKTNKIA
+329 AKSNKIA
-337 KKVYDAKQLYNKGEI
+337 DKVVEAKQLYNKGEI

-360 EVMKD
+360 EVIKD

-387 GNATYGD
+387 GNAAYED

-402 AEFLEGLQKQFELGQ
+402 AEFLEGLQRQFELGQ

-427 GDIDVAPMPNAK
+427 GDIDVTPMPNAK

-450 LEKDGI
+450 LETDGI

-464 PDTKTPSD
+464 PETKTPSD

-484 KQLQSGYGSSAFKGM
+484 KQLQSGYGSSAFKGVARDVE
-499 SKDLETLTKS
+499 SLTKA
-509 TALGAGSYIFG
+509 TALGSGAYIFG
-520 NFGSGSI
+520 NVGSGAI

-536 LPADV
+536 LPVDA
-541 INAIRTRGQLSKSV
+541 INALRTRGQLAKNV

-566 NPIKTP
+566 NPIKTQ
-572 GLKQIAWL
+572 GLKQIGWL

-622 LAEGSLDKRTLGQA
+622 LAEGNLDKRTLGQA

-647 SDNTIL
+647 SENTIL
-653 PNLLTEAGSITNP
+653 SNGLTELGSMTNP
-666 FWRWTDTAARTTIR
+666 FWRWTDTAARNTIR

-706 QERANIGIKT
+706 QERANIGIRT

-793 SVIGGVRKTWNP
+793 AVIGGVRKTWNP

-868 KNFGYDMKGRPVVVD
+868 RNFGYDMKGRPVVVD

-925 EIPIPSGME
+925 ERPTPSGME

>member
-1 MSANNIYSPIGGP
+1 MSVNNI
-14 YSPQQFAQSIIPSSG
+14 YSPQQFAQSIVPSSG
-29 GLDLEALR
+29 GLDIEALR
-37 ADLADRYGVQQQA
+37 ADLANRYGAPSTQQQ
-50 QVSPEYLAKW
+50 VDPEYLAKW
-60 QAMNSPEAQA
+60 QAMNSPEVQA

-87 ITNFQRDIIRMGTGL
+87 ITNFQRDIMRMGTGL

-111 DPVGSTK
+111 NPVGSAK
-118 SAIKY
+118 SAIRY
-123 LLTHNPREINRDF
+123 LLTHNPREVNRDF

-152 NQPLSESAKDF
+152 NQPLSESVKDA
-163 VAGVYTNPASAA
+163 VAGIYTNPASAA

-187 DKVAKV
+187 DKLAKA

-207 GSDVEKGILASR
+207 GSDVEKGILVSR
-219 AGVAG
+219 ADVSRN
-224 DVQKYRE
+224 VQKYRE
-231 KLNPLKELNDTDL
+231 KLNPLKEIDYTDL
-244 AKVVE
+244 SKVVD

-303 NKTVNYVRKEVAP
+303 GKTVNYVRKEVTP
-316 YLEIGIDDLELAD
+316 YLQMADDELSAL
-329 MAKTNKIA
+329 AKSNKIA
-337 KKVYDAKQLYNKGEI
+337 DKVYGAKQLYNKGEI

-360 EVMKD
+360 EVIKD
-365 APDAIADTSNIIRNG
+365 APDAIADTSNIVRNG

-387 GNATYGD
+387 GNAAYED

-402 AEFLEGLQKQFELGQ
+402 AEFLEGLQRQFELGQ

-439 PKDIIY
+439 PKDIVY
-445 VNADK
+445 VDADK

-464 PDTKTPSD
+464 PEAKTPSD

-484 KQLQSGYGSSAFKGM
+484 KQLQSGYGSSAFKGVARDIE
-499 SKDLETLTKS
+499 SLTKA
-509 TALGAGSYIFG
+509 TALGSGAYIYG
-520 NFGSGSI
+520 NVGSGAI
-527 NALIESGAM
+527 NALIESGVM
-536 LPADV
+536 LPADA
-541 INAIRTRGQLSKSV
+541 INALRTRGQLAKNV

-566 NPIKTP
+566 NPIKTQ
-572 GLKQIAWL
+572 GLKQVGWL

-622 LAEGSLDKRTLGQA
+622 LAEGNLDKRTLGQA

-647 SDNTIL
+647 SENTIL
-653 PNLLTEAGSITNP
+653 SNGLTELGSMTNP
-666 FWRWTDTAARTTIR
+666 FWRWTDTAARNTIR

-695 YLANIGLNREM
+695 YLANIGLDREM
-706 QERANIGIKT
+706 QERANIGIRT

-722 FVMDARSGQLKTFT
+722 FIMDARSGQLKTFT

-793 SVIGGVRKTWNP
+793 AVIGGVRKTWNP

-868 KNFGYDMKGRPVVVD
+868 RNFGYDMKGRPVVVD

-925 EIPIPSGME
+925 ERPIPSSME

>member
-1 MSANNIYSPIGGP
+1 MSTQYNP
-14 YSPQQFAQSIIPSSG
+14 YQFAQTVLGQTQTTPVDI
-29 GLDLEALR
+29 EALR
-37 ADLADRYGVQQQA
+37 ADLASRYGVAPQQT
-50 QVSPEYLAKW
+50 QVDPEYLAKW
-60 QAMNSPEAQA
+60 QAMNSPEVQA

-111 DPVGSTK
+111 NPVGSAK

-123 LLTHNPREINRDF
+123 LLTHNPREVNRDF

-152 NQPLSESAKDF
+152 NQPLSESVKDA
-163 VAGVYTNPASAA
+163 VAGIYTNPASAA

-187 DKVAKV
+187 DKVAKA

-219 AGVAG
+219 ADVSRN
-224 DVQKYRE
+224 VQKYRE
-231 KLNPLKELNDTDL
+231 KLNPLKEIDYTDL
-244 AKVVE
+244 SKVVD

-303 NKTVNYVRKEVAP
+303 GKTVNYVRKEVTP
-316 YLEIGIDDLELAD
+316 YLQMADDELSAL
-329 MAKTNKIA
+329 AKSNKIA
-337 KKVYDAKQLYNKGEI
+337 DKVVEAKQLYNKGEI

-360 EVMKD
+360 EVLKD
-365 APDAIADTSNIIRNG
+365 TPDAIADTSNIVRNG

-387 GNATYGD
+387 GNAAYED

-402 AEFLEGLQKQFELGQ
+402 TEFLEGLQRQFELGQ
-417 LTKELRQGKI
+417 LTKELKQGKI

-450 LEKDGI
+450 LESDGI

-464 PDTKTPSD
+464 PEAKTPSD

-484 KQLQSGYGSSAFKGM
+484 KQLQSGYGSSAFKGVARDVE
-499 SKDLETLTKS
+499 SLTKA
-509 TALGAGSYIFG
+509 TALGSGAYIFG
-520 NFGSGSI
+520 NVGSGAI

-536 LPADV
+536 LPVDA
-541 INAIRTRGQLSKSV
+541 INALRTRGQLAKNV
-555 GAYRDVYLPKV
+555 GAYRDVYLPKI
-566 NPIKTP
+566 NPIKTQ
-572 GLKQIAWL
+572 GLKQIGWL

-622 LAEGSLDKRTLGQA
+622 LAEGNLDKRTLGQA

-647 SDNTIL
+647 SENTIL
-653 PNLLTEAGSITNP
+653 SNGLTELGSMTNP
-666 FWRWTDTAARTTIR
+666 FWRWTDTAARNTIR

-706 QERANIGIKT
+706 QERANIGIRT

-793 SVIGGVRKTWNP
+793 AVIGGVRKTWNP
-805 KTGEFTRDESDIKV
+805 KTGEFTRDESDIRM

-861 FGTFLPK
+861 FGAFLPK
-868 KNFGYDMKGRPVVVD
+868 RNFGYDMKGRPVVVD

-925 EIPIPSGME
+925 ERPTPSSME

>member
-1 MSANNIYSPIGGP
+1 MSVDNI
-14 YSPQQFAQSIIPSSG
+14 YSPQQFAQSIVPSSG
-29 GLDLEALR
+29 GLDIEALR
-37 ADLADRYGVQQQA
+37 ADLASRYGTPSTQQQ
-50 QVSPEYLAKW
+50 VDPEYLAKW
-60 QAMNSPEAQA
+60 QAMNSPEVQA

-77 PSWMEPSLNP
+77 PSWMKPSLNP
-87 ITNFQRDIIRMGTGL
+87 ITNFQRDITRMGTGL
-102 INQGKHIIN
+102 INLGKHVIN
-111 DPVGSTK
+111 NPVGSAK

-123 LLTHNPREINRDF
+123 LLTHNPREVNRDF

-152 NQPLSESAKDF
+152 NQPLSESVKDA
-163 VAGVYTNPASAA
+163 VAGIYTNPASAA

-187 DKVAKV
+187 DKVAKA

-219 AGVAG
+219 ADVSRN
-224 DVQKYRE
+224 VQKYRE
-231 KLNPLKELNDTDL
+231 KLNPIKELNSTDL
-244 AKVVE
+244 SKVVE

-303 NKTVNYVRKEVAP
+303 GKTVNYVRKEVTP
-316 YLEIGIDDLELAD
+316 YLQMADDELSTL
-329 MAKTNKIA
+329 AKSNKIA
-337 KKVYDAKQLYNKGEI
+337 DKVVEAKQLYNKGEI

-360 EVMKD
+360 EVIKD
-365 APDAIADTSNIIRNG
+365 APDAIADTSNIVRNG

-387 GNATYGD
+387 GNAAYKD

-402 AEFLEGLQKQFELGQ
+402 AEFLEGLQRQFELGQ

-450 LEKDGI
+450 LETDGI
-456 VEALSKAS
+456 VEALNKAS
-464 PDTKTPSD
+464 KDAMSPSD

-484 KQLQSGYGSSAFKGM
+484 KQLQSGYGSSAFKGVARDVE
-499 SKDLETLTKS
+499 SLAKAA
-509 TALGAGSYIFG
+509 ALGSGIYIFG
-520 NFGSGSI
+520 NVGSGAI

-536 LPADV
+536 LPVDA
-541 INAIRTRGQLSKSV
+541 INALRTRGQLAKNV

-566 NPIKTP
+566 NPIKTQ
-572 GLKQIAWL
+572 GLKQLGWL

-622 LAEGSLDKRTLGQA
+622 LAKGSLDKRTLGQA

-647 SDNTIL
+647 SENSIL
-653 PNLLTEAGSITNP
+653 SNGLTELGSMTNP
-666 FWRWTDTAARTTIR
+666 FWRWTDTAARNTIR

-706 QERANIGIKT
+706 QERANIGIRT

-744 TAKLLADPKEALMS
+744 TAKLLADPKGALMS

-793 SVIGGVRKTWNP
+793 AVIGGVRKTWNP

-840 VLPIAA
+840 VLPIVA

-868 KNFGYDMKGRPVVVD
+868 RNFGYDMKGRPVVVD
-883 RAGNIDDNAN
+883 RAGNIDDNSN

-925 EIPIPSGME
+925 ERPTPSGME